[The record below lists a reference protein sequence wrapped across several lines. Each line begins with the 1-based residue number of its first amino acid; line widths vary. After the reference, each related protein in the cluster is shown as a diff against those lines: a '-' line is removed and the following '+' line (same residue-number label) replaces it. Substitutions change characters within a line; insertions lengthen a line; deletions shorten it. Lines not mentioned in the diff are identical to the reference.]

1 MKKLFFFLIIFNFD
15 FVYAALIRKS
25 KIICFLLILGC
36 SQLSTFNFLYAQ
48 KGKAVDFTRAGLP
61 TELQAYL
68 DQATSEKE
76 VKSKNAALISSFSS
90 NYSALEGQM
99 QDRVTTIFNTL
110 QKLRV
115 RPHPDVS
122 GFVNTFNKMCQ
133 QSGGNF
139 TPWIESIEY
148 IQSRNKK
155 VKDFT
160 DFVEFTDG
168 LLADRTLYGSRS
180 CTWQLQG
187 GCAFS
192 IRYEQGEIKVV
203 VDKPVELYYSSDRD
217 NGTIY
222 GTTGTY
228 YYFDNRWE
236 GNGGRLNWD
245 RTGIPTTA
253 CWAILSKYE
262 AVTKFPKFVADSVQF
277 TNTNY
282 FSQPI
287 YGRVE
292 EALSSKMEPEKYTF
306 PKFRSYQKDFKMKDI
321 LPGVDYS
328 GSFMMNGSKFITSD
342 TKNPA
347 TLIFYRQGQTFVT
360 VQSVK
365 FTITATKIV
374 SENAAVK
381 LYVDGDS
388 ITNNGITVRYL
399 AQEKQ
404 LNLINDS
411 KRNYYSPYSDTYHNM
426 DLYCEQIVW
435 KMAEDK
441 LELSMLG
448 ASGDQSFSTF
458 ESSSYYSERKFREI
472 GGIDQINPVIRVYR
486 YMQSRDMVYEFFMDE
501 FAQAIK
507 MDIMQAKSMI
517 HNLARSGLVS
527 YNEAQGKI
535 YVNDKLVDYA
545 KASAKSQDYDYDALV
560 LESASRRN
568 NAELDLKSNALNV
581 HGVEK
586 FILSDSQQ
594 VVIYPRQGELEV
606 RKNRDI
612 NFNGRIH
619 AGRFIFYATNAT
631 FLYDDFKL
639 DLPQV
644 DSMIFYVTKFNN
656 PQEQHVV
663 YTPLHNL
670 TGFLQIDQSDNHS
683 GLKRVTEKYPIFTS
697 QKDSYVYYDRKDI
710 YNGTY
715 VRDRFYYTI
724 HPFVVKDMVD
734 FVTDSLSFN
743 GVLTS
748 AGIFPDIEEPLK
760 VQPDYSL
767 GFVRK
772 TPRGGYPA
780 YGGKGHFT
788 SRLDLSY
795 RGFRA
800 QGQVDYLTSVTQSK
814 NIVFM
819 PDSMVS
825 VSDTFYVK
833 PEGPFPDI
841 NVSRAT
847 QRWYPYADSML
858 VSQLPNGPQ
867 FKMYKREA
875 SLSGNVVLKPEAA
888 YATGAVTI
896 REGTLESPRF
906 VLRPAEMDSR
916 VTAFTLRS
924 DTYNNI
930 AFYATDMSAHVDYTK
945 RRADFVCN
953 HDMGRTQLPLLLYAA
968 YVDKFSWEMD
978 KKELDLINSKSES
991 SQGLEGLTLRERF
1004 AHKEQ
1009 PGALFV
1015 STDPTKDS
1023 LNFHAVCSTYYYNA
1037 GQLSCRQ
1044 VFTVN
1049 SADAVIAPGGD
1060 TLHVSRGG
1068 IISIMRHSQLLASRQ
1083 NRYHLIYDADLLIEG
1098 AKKYSGKGYID
1109 YVDVDNKKQK
1119 IYLSEIAPDNSGVSI
1134 GKGFISDSAN
1144 FTLNSA
1150 FGFAGNVR
1158 VEADKEFYFFDGGV
1172 RLLHKCNTG
1181 AELGL
1186 LAYSSYLNPRQI
1198 LVTVPEIPTD
1208 WKGNRITASMLFDKR
1223 DMMPYAAFLTAE
1235 RAADNELMG
1244 AHGYVT
1250 YDNDKHEYMIASAE
1264 KIQDPENVVDR
1275 YLTLNTQ
1282 TCEMTAEGPI
1292 DFNVKQNHVKLFN
1305 YGTAILGGKKEGD
1318 LEMQSILGFTFPID
1332 EKVLGAMAQ
1341 IIGDDLRLSPSTPGN
1356 EATRRSMI
1364 YYMGAEQGAEAY
1376 STYVSTGFF
1385 DKMPKEYESTILIEG
1400 IDWTYDPV
1408 LGYRY
1413 DGVASLA
1420 MVGKKQLHLSTRV
1433 KAQLYR
1439 KGNGVFLV
1447 LYIQVASDHWYYFNY
1462 EFNSQQM
1469 LIQSSVGEWV
1479 DMIKALPA
1487 DKRHVSGKS
1496 DQGDYRYR
1504 ITPSRTEVPN
1514 FLLRMGGNAESEDDP
1529 GDWDVDDDDVIE
1541 GDD

>member
-1 MKKLFFFLIIFNFD
+1 MSMKKVLII
-15 FVYAALIRKS
+15 V
-25 KIICFLLILGC
+25 LLAV
-36 SQLSTFNFLYAQ
+36 SNFLFSAAMAQ
-48 KGKAVDFTRAGLP
+48 KGKPVDFTRAGLP
-61 TELQAYL
+61 GELKSYL
-68 DQATSEKE
+68 EQATSDKE
-76 VKSKNAALISSFSS
+76 LKTKSTALMSVFSTQ
-90 NYSALEGQM
+90 YSALDGQM
-99 QDRVTTIFNTL
+99 QDRVVTIFNTL

-115 RPHPDVS
+115 RPHPDVTE
-122 GFVNTFNKMCQ
+122 FVETFNTMCTS
-133 QSGGNF
+133 SGSNF
-139 TPWIESIEY
+139 EPWVECIEF

-160 DFVEFTDG
+160 DFVSFSKG
-168 LLADRTLYGSRS
+168 LLIERTLYASRS
-180 CTWQLQG
+180 CTWQLQS
-187 GCAFS
+187 GCAFRILYS
-192 IRYEQGEIKVV
+192 EGDIKVV
-203 VDKPVELYYSSDRD
+203 IDNPVELYYSSDKD

-222 GTTGTY
+222 GTKGVY
-228 YYFDNRWE
+228 HYFDNQWVGE
-236 GNGGRLNWD
+236 GGRLNWD

-253 CWAILSKYE
+253 CWASLGKYE
-262 AVTKFPKFVADSVQF
+262 AITKFPKFVADSVQF

-282 FSQPI
+282 FSKPI

-292 EALSSKMEPEKYTF
+292 EALSSKMEPDKYTF

-342 TKNPA
+342 PKNPS
-347 TLIFYRQGQTFVT
+347 TLIFYRQEKPFVT

-365 FTITATKIV
+365 FTITATRIV
-374 SENAAVK
+374 SENSAVK
-381 LYVDGDS
+381 LYVDNDS

-411 KRNYYSPYSDTYHNM
+411 KRNYYSPYTDTYHNM
-426 DLYCEQIVW
+426 DLYCESIVW

-441 LELSMLG
+441 LEFAMLG

-458 ESSSYYSERKFREI
+458 ESSSYYSESKFREI
-472 GGIDQINPVIRVYR
+472 GGIDEINPVIRVYR
-486 YMQSRDMVYEFFMDE
+486 YMQSRDMVYEFYMDD
-501 FAQAIK
+501 FAKGIRMDAI
-507 MDIMQAKSMI
+507 QAKLMI

-527 YNEAQGKI
+527 YNESQGKI
-535 YVNDKLVDYA
+535 YVNDKLIDYA
-545 KASAKSQDYDYDALV
+545 KASAKSQDYDYDAIV
-560 LESASRRN
+560 LQSASRRN
-568 NAELDLKSNALNV
+568 NAELDLSNNALNV

-594 VVIYPRQGELEV
+594 VVIYPRQGELV
-606 RKNRDI
+606 VGKNRDI

-631 FLYDDFKL
+631 FMYDDFKL

-656 PQEQHVV
+656 PQELHVV

-670 TGFLQIDQSDNHS
+670 TGFLQIDQSNNHS
-683 GLKRVTEKYPIFTS
+683 GLKRVEEKYPIFTS

-748 AGIFPDIEEPLK
+748 AGIFPDIEEPLM

-780 YGGKGHFT
+780 YGGKGNFT
-788 SRLDLSY
+788 NRIDLSY
-795 RGFRA
+795 RGLRA

-833 PEGPFPDI
+833 EEGVFPDI
-841 NVSRAT
+841 RVSRAR

-858 VSQLPNGPQ
+858 VQQLTNGPQ
-867 FKMYKREA
+867 FKMYHNDA
-875 SLSGNVVLKPEAA
+875 LLSGDVVLKPSAA
-888 YATGAVTI
+888 YASGTI
-896 REGTLESPRF
+896 TIGQGMLESPLF
-906 VLRPAEMDSR
+906 VLAPKEMDSR
-916 VTAFTLRS
+916 VTAFTLHS
-924 DTYNNI
+924 EVYKNI
-930 AFYATDMSAHVDYTK
+930 AFYATDMKSHVDYTK
-945 RRADFVCN
+945 RSAEFVAN
-953 HDMGRTQLPLLLYAA
+953 HELERTQLPLLQFAA

-978 KKELDLINSKSES
+978 KKQLDLINSKSES

-1023 LNFHAVCSTYYYNA
+1023 LNFHAVRSSYLYDE

-1049 SADAVIAPGGD
+1049 VADAVVAPGGD
-1060 TLHVSRGG
+1060 TLHISRGG
-1068 IISIMRHSQLLASRQ
+1068 VISLLKHSQILASRE
-1083 NRYHLIYDADLLIEG
+1083 NRHHLIYDADVLLDG
-1098 AKKYSGKGYID
+1098 AKKYSGKGYIN

-1119 IYLSEIAPDNSGVSI
+1119 IYLTEIAPDNRGVSV

-1198 LVTVPEIPTD
+1198 LVSVPEIPTD
-1208 WKGNRITASMLFDKR
+1208 WKGNRITASMLFDKK
-1223 DMMPYAAFLTAE
+1223 DLTPYAAFLTAE

-1244 AHGYVT
+1244 AHGFVT

-1264 KIQDPENVVDR
+1264 KIANPENVVDR

-1292 DFNVKQNHVKLFN
+1292 NFNVKQNHVTLFN
-1305 YGTAILGGKKEGD
+1305 YGTATLGGKKEGD

-1341 IIGDDLRLSPSTPGN
+1341 IISDDLRLSPSTPGN
-1356 EATRRSMI
+1356 EATRRSML

-1376 STYVSTGFF
+1376 ATYVSTGFF

-1400 IDWTYDPV
+1400 IDWTYDQA

-1433 KAQLYR
+1433 KAQLYHR
-1439 KGNGVFLV
+1439 GNGVFLV

-1479 DMIKALPA
+1479 DMIKAMPA
-1487 DKRHVSGKS
+1487 DKRRVSGKG
-1496 DQGDYRYR
+1496 DMGDYRYR

-1514 FLLRMGGNAESEDDP
+1514 FLLRMGGNAETEDDP
-1529 GDWDVDDDDVIE
+1529 GDWDVDDEDVIE
-1541 GDD
+1541 GDE

>member
-1 MKKLFFFLIIFNFD
+1 MKYRSLIILTVAVMLFGN
-15 FVYAALIRKS
+15 VR
-25 KIICFLLILGC
+25 
-36 SQLSTFNFLYAQ
+36 AQ
-48 KGKAVDFTRAGLP
+48 KGRITEFTTEGLP
-61 TELQAYL
+61 MEMLEYL
-68 DQATSEKE
+68 NQATSDKEK
-76 VKSKNAALISSFSS
+76 KSENSKLINVFDATYKMMSSEEQSRLTAIS
-90 NYSALEGQM
+90 NVVL
-99 QDRVTTIFNTL
+99 
-110 QKLRV
+110 KLKV
-115 RPHPDVS
+115 RQLPDVS
-122 GFVNTFNKMCQ
+122 NFISTVNKMK
-133 QSGGNF
+133 SAGESENF
-139 TPWIESIEY
+139 DQWLSCIEF
-148 IQSRNKK
+148 IQGRNKK

-168 LLADRTLYGSRS
+168 LVSSRTLHASRS
-180 CTWQLQG
+180 CTWQMQS
-187 GCAFS
+187 GCKYRMK
-192 IRYEQGEIKVV
+192 IENGEIKIV
-203 VDKPVELYYSSDRD
+203 VDSPIELYYSSDKD

-222 GTTGTY
+222 GTKGEY
-228 YYFDNRWE
+228 YYFDNTWK

-253 CWAILSKYE
+253 CWANLSKYE

-292 EALSSKMEPEKYTF
+292 EALSAKMEPEKYTF
-306 PKFRSYQKDFKMKDI
+306 PKFRSYQKDFMMKDV
-321 LPGVDYS
+321 LPGVDYR

-347 TLIFYRQGQTFVT
+347 TLIFYRQGQPFIT
-360 VQSVK
+360 VNSVK
-365 FTITATKIV
+365 FTITSNRIV

-381 LYVDGDS
+381 IYIDGDS
-388 ITNNGITVRYL
+388 ISNNGITVRYL
-399 AQEKQ
+399 AGEKQ
-404 LNLINDS
+404 VNLINDS
-411 KRNYYSPYSDTYHNM
+411 KRNYYSPYSNSYHNLDM
-426 DLYCEQIVW
+426 YCESITW

-441 LELSMLG
+441 LDFAMLG

-458 ESSSYYSERKFREI
+458 ESNSYYSEQKFREI
-472 GGIDQINPVIRVYR
+472 QGIDQVSPVIRVYR
-486 YMQSRDMVYEFFMDE
+486 YMQMRDMTYDFFMDE
-501 FAQAIK
+501 FAKAIK

-517 HNLARSGLVS
+517 HTLAKSGLVS
-527 YNEAQGKI
+527 YNEAQGKV

-545 KASAKSQDYDYDALV
+545 KASAKSKDYDYDALI
-560 LESASRRN
+560 LQSSSKNN
-568 NAELDLKSNALNV
+568 NAELDLSTNSLNV

-586 FILSDSQQ
+586 FVLSDSQQ
-594 VVIYPRQGELEV
+594 VAIYPNQGELTV

-612 NFNGRIH
+612 DFNGRIN
-619 AGRFIFYATNAT
+619 AGRFIFYATGAT
-631 FLYDDFKL
+631 FKYDAFKV

-656 PQEQHVV
+656 PQEEHIV

-683 GLKRVTEKYPIFTS
+683 GLKKVTEQYPIFTS

-710 YNGTY
+710 HNGAY
-715 VRDRFYYTI
+715 VRDKFYYTI
-724 HPFVVKDMVD
+724 RPFVVKNMVK

-772 TPRGGYPA
+772 SPRTGYPA
-780 YGGKGHFT
+780 YGGKGKFT
-788 SRLDLSY
+788 NRIDLSY
-795 RGFRA
+795 RGLRA
-800 QGQVDYLTSVTQSK
+800 QGQVEYLTSVIESK
-814 NIVFM
+814 TIYFM

-833 PEGPFPDI
+833 EQGSFPDI
-841 NVSRAT
+841 RNSRAM
-847 QRWYPYADSML
+847 QRWYPYADSMR
-858 VSQLPNGPQ
+858 VSQLQNGPQ
-867 FKMYKREA
+867 FKMYHNDA
-875 SLSGNVVLKPEAA
+875 LLAGHTVLKPEGA
-888 YATGAVTI
+888 YASGAITI
-896 REGTLESPRF
+896 KEGTLESLRF
-906 VLRPAEMDSR
+906 ALQPKDMYSN

-924 DTYNNI
+924 DVYNNI
-930 AFYATDMSAHVDYTK
+930 AFYATDMKSHVDYTK
-945 RRADFVCN
+945 RRADFVAN
-953 HDMGRTQLPLLLYAA
+953 AELGRTQLPLLQYAA

-978 KKELDLINSKSES
+978 RKELDLINSKSES

-1015 STDPTKDS
+1015 STNPTKDS
-1023 LNFHAVCSTYYYNA
+1023 LNFHAVRSTYLYNA
-1037 GQLSCRQ
+1037 GQLTCRQ

-1060 TLHVSRGG
+1060 TLHIRQGG
-1068 IISIMRHSQLLASRQ
+1068 TIDLMKHSQILASRE
-1083 NRYHLIYDADLLIEG
+1083 NRYHLIYDADVVLDG
-1098 AKKYSGKGYID
+1098 ARKYSGKGYID
-1109 YVDVDNKKQK
+1109 YVDVDNKKQR
-1119 IYLSEIAPDNSGVSI
+1119 IYLSSIAPDNRGVSV
-1134 GKGFISDSAN
+1134 GNGFIPDSAD

-1158 VEADKEFYFFDGGV
+1158 VEADKEHYYFDGGV
-1172 RLLHKCNTG
+1172 RLLHKCPTN

-1186 LAYSSYLNPRQI
+1186 LAYSSYLDPKQI
-1198 LVTVPEIPTD
+1198 LVSVPEIPTD
-1208 WKGNRITASMLFDKR
+1208 WKGNRITASMLFNKL
-1223 DMMPYAAFLTAE
+1223 DMKPYAAFLTQE

-1244 AHGYVT
+1244 AYGYVT
-1250 YDNDKHEYMIASAE
+1250 YDNDNHQYMIASAE
-1264 KIQDPENVVDR
+1264 KIQDPENVVDK
-1275 YLTLNTQ
+1275 YLTLNTE

-1292 DFNVKQNHVKLFN
+1292 NFNVKQNYVNVFN
-1305 YGTAILGGKKEGD
+1305 YGTATLGGAKDGD
-1318 LEMQSILGFTFPID
+1318 LEMQSIFGFTFPID
-1332 EKVLGAMAQ
+1332 EKVLGTMAQ
-1341 IIGDDLRLSPSTPGN
+1341 LIGDDLRLSPSQPGN
-1356 EATRRSMI
+1356 EATRRAMI

-1376 STYVSTGFF
+1376 SNYVSTGFY
-1385 DKMPKEYESTILIEG
+1385 DKMPKEFESTILIEG
-1400 IDWTYDPV
+1400 LDWQYDPV

-1413 DGVASLA
+1413 DGVASLS
-1420 MVGKKQLHLSTRV
+1420 MIGKKQLHLATRV
-1433 KAQLYR
+1433 KAQLHR
-1439 KGNGVFLV
+1439 KGNGVYLV

-1504 ITPSRTEVPN
+1504 ISPSRSEVPN
-1514 FLLRMGGNAESEDDP
+1514 FLLRMGGNAAAEDDP
-1529 GDWDVDDDDVIE
+1529 GDYDVDEEDVIE

>member
-1 MKKLFFFLIIFNFD
+1 MLFGN
-15 FVYAALIRKS
+15 VR
-25 KIICFLLILGC
+25 
-36 SQLSTFNFLYAQ
+36 AQ
-48 KGKAVDFTRAGLP
+48 KGRITEFTTEGLP
-61 TELQAYL
+61 MEMLEYL
-68 DQATSEKE
+68 NQATSDKEKKAE
-76 VKSKNAALISSFSS
+76 NSKLINVFDATYKMMSSEEQSRLTAIS
-90 NYSALEGQM
+90 NVVL
-99 QDRVTTIFNTL
+99 
-110 QKLRV
+110 KLKV
-115 RPHPDVS
+115 RQLPDVS
-122 GFVNTFNKMCQ
+122 NFISTVNKMK
-133 QSGGNF
+133 SAGESENF
-139 TPWIESIEY
+139 DQWLSCIEF
-148 IQSRNKK
+148 IQGRNKK

-168 LLADRTLYGSRS
+168 LVSSRTLHASRS
-180 CTWQLQG
+180 CTWQMQS
-187 GCAFS
+187 GCKYRMK
-192 IRYEQGEIKVV
+192 IENGEIKIV
-203 VDKPVELYYSSDRD
+203 VDSPIELYYSSDKD

-222 GTTGTY
+222 GTKGEY
-228 YYFDNRWE
+228 YYFDNTWK

-253 CWAILSKYE
+253 CWANLSKYE

-292 EALSSKMEPEKYTF
+292 EALSAKMEPEKYTF
-306 PKFRSYQKDFKMKDI
+306 PKFRSYQKDFMMKDV
-321 LPGVDYS
+321 LPGVDYR

-347 TLIFYRQGQTFVT
+347 TLIFYRQGQPFIT
-360 VQSVK
+360 VNSVK
-365 FTITATKIV
+365 FTITSNRIV

-381 LYVDGDS
+381 IYIDGDS
-388 ITNNGITVRYL
+388 ISNNGITVRYL
-399 AQEKQ
+399 AGEKQ
-404 LNLINDS
+404 VNLINDS
-411 KRNYYSPYSDTYHNM
+411 KRNYYSPYSNSYHNLDM
-426 DLYCEQIVW
+426 YCESITW

-441 LELSMLG
+441 LDFAMLG

-458 ESSSYYSERKFREI
+458 ESNSYYSEQKFREI
-472 GGIDQINPVIRVYR
+472 QGIDQVSPVIRVYR
-486 YMQSRDMVYEFFMDE
+486 YMQMRDMTYDFFMDE
-501 FAQAIK
+501 FAKAIK

-517 HNLARSGLVS
+517 HTLAKSGLVS
-527 YNEAQGKI
+527 YNEAQGKV

-545 KASAKSQDYDYDALV
+545 KASAKSKDYDYDALI
-560 LESASRRN
+560 LQSSSKNN
-568 NAELDLKSNALNV
+568 NAELDLSTNSLNV

-586 FILSDSQQ
+586 FVLSDSQQ
-594 VVIYPRQGELEV
+594 VAIYPNQGELTV

-612 NFNGRIH
+612 DFNGRIN
-619 AGRFIFYATNAT
+619 AGRFIFYATGAT
-631 FLYDDFKL
+631 FKYDAFKV

-656 PQEQHVV
+656 PQEEHIV

-683 GLKRVTEKYPIFTS
+683 GLKKVNEQYPIFTS

-710 YNGTY
+710 HNGAY
-715 VRDRFYYTI
+715 VRDKFYYTI
-724 HPFVVKDMVD
+724 RPFVVKNMVK

-772 TPRGGYPA
+772 SPRTGYPA
-780 YGGKGHFT
+780 YGGKGKFT
-788 SRLDLSY
+788 NRIDLSY
-795 RGFRA
+795 RGLRA
-800 QGQVDYLTSVTQSK
+800 QGQVEYLTSVIESK
-814 NIVFM
+814 TIYFM

-833 PEGPFPDI
+833 EQGSFPDI
-841 NVSRAT
+841 RNSRAM
-847 QRWYPYADSML
+847 QRWYPYADSMR
-858 VSQLPNGPQ
+858 VSQLQNGPQ
-867 FKMYKREA
+867 FKMYHNDA
-875 SLSGNVVLKPEAA
+875 LLAGHTVLKPEGA
-888 YATGAVTI
+888 YASGAITI
-896 REGTLESPRF
+896 KEGTLESLRF
-906 VLRPAEMDSR
+906 ALQPKDMYSN

-924 DTYNNI
+924 DVYNNI
-930 AFYATDMSAHVDYTK
+930 AFYATDMKSHVDYTK
-945 RRADFVCN
+945 RRADFVAN
-953 HDMGRTQLPLLLYAA
+953 AELGRTQLPLLQYAA

-978 KKELDLINSKSES
+978 RKELDLINSKSES

-1015 STDPTKDS
+1015 STNPTKDS
-1023 LNFHAVCSTYYYNA
+1023 LNFHAVRSTYLYNA
-1037 GQLSCRQ
+1037 GQLTCRQ

-1060 TLHVSRGG
+1060 TLHIRQGG
-1068 IISIMRHSQLLASRQ
+1068 TIDLMKHSQILASRE
-1083 NRYHLIYDADLLIEG
+1083 NRYHLIYDADVLLDG
-1098 AKKYSGKGYID
+1098 ARKYSGKGYID
-1109 YVDVDNKKQK
+1109 YVDVDNKKQR
-1119 IYLSEIAPDNSGVSI
+1119 IYLSSIAPDNRGVSV
-1134 GKGFISDSAN
+1134 GNGFIPDSAD

-1158 VEADKEFYFFDGGV
+1158 VEADKEHYYFDGGV
-1172 RLLHKCNTG
+1172 RLLHKCPTN

-1186 LAYSSYLNPRQI
+1186 LAYSSYLDPKQI
-1198 LVTVPEIPTD
+1198 LVSVPEIPTD
-1208 WKGNRITASMLFDKR
+1208 WKGNRITASLLFNKL
-1223 DMMPYAAFLTAE
+1223 DMKPYAAFLTQE

-1244 AHGYVT
+1244 AYGYVT
-1250 YDNDKHEYMIASAE
+1250 YDNDNHQYMIASAE
-1264 KIQDPENVVDR
+1264 KIQDPENVVDK
-1275 YLTLNTQ
+1275 YLTLNTE

-1292 DFNVKQNHVKLFN
+1292 NFNVKQNYVNVFN
-1305 YGTAILGGKKEGD
+1305 YGTATLGGAKEGD
-1318 LEMQSILGFTFPID
+1318 LEMQSIFGFTFPID
-1332 EKVLGAMAQ
+1332 EKVLGTMAQ
-1341 IIGDDLRLSPSTPGN
+1341 LIGDDLRLSPSQPGN
-1356 EATRRSMI
+1356 EATRRAMI
-1364 YYMGAEQGAEAY
+1364 YYMGTEQGAEAY
-1376 STYVSTGFF
+1376 SNYVSTGFY
-1385 DKMPKEYESTILIEG
+1385 DKMPKEFESTILIEG
-1400 IDWTYDPV
+1400 LDWQYDPV

-1413 DGVASLA
+1413 DGVASLS
-1420 MVGKKQLHLSTRV
+1420 MIGKKQLHLATRV
-1433 KAQLYR
+1433 KAQLHR
-1439 KGNGVFLV
+1439 KGNGVYLV

-1504 ITPSRTEVPN
+1504 ISPSRSEVPN
-1514 FLLRMGGNAESEDDP
+1514 FLLRMGGNAAAEDDP
-1529 GDWDVDDDDVIE
+1529 GDYDVDEEDVIE

>member
-1 MKKLFFFLIIFNFD
+1 MRIKRLIVLIF
-15 FVYAALIRKS
+15 AL
-25 KIICFLLILGC
+25 CVVPMAM
-36 SQLSTFNFLYAQ
+36 AQ
-48 KGKAVDFTRAGLP
+48 KNRITEFTPSGLP
-61 TELQAYL
+61 QEMLEYL
-68 DQATSEKE
+68 NQATSDKDRKAE
-76 VKSKNAALISSFSS
+76 NARLMRDFGVRYGALDGSTQ
-90 NYSALEGQM
+90 G
-99 QDRVTTIFNTL
+99 RVTAICNTVLKLKVRQHPDVTNFISLFNTL
-110 QKLRV
+110 AA
-115 RPHPDVS
+115 
-122 GFVNTFNKMCQ
+122 T
-133 QSGGNF
+133 GNSSNF
-139 TPWIESIEY
+139 DQWLGCIEY

-155 VKDFT
+155 IKDFT
-160 DFVEFTDG
+160 DFVEFSAG
-168 LLADRTLYGSRS
+168 LATSRTLYASRS
-180 CTWQLQG
+180 CTWQLQKD
-187 GCAFS
+187 CAYRLAF
-192 IRYEQGEIKVV
+192 EDNEIKVF
-203 VDKPVELYYSSDRD
+203 VDKPVELYYSSDKD

-222 GTTGTY
+222 GTKGVFH
-228 YYFDNRWE
+228 YFDNKWV

-245 RTGIPTTA
+245 RTGIAPTV
-253 CWAILSKYE
+253 CWASLSKYE
-262 AVTKFPKFVADSVQF
+262 AVVKFPKFVADSVQF

-282 FSQPI
+282 FSKPI

-292 EALSSKMEPEKYTF
+292 EALSAKLEPEKYSF

-347 TLIFYRQGQTFVT
+347 TLVFYRSGKPFIT
-360 VQSVK
+360 VNSVK
-365 FTITATKIV
+365 FTITASRVV

-381 LYVDGDS
+381 IYIDGDS
-388 ITNNGITVRYL
+388 ICNNGITVRYL

-404 LNLINDS
+404 VSLINDS
-411 KRNYYSPYSDTYHNM
+411 KRNYYSPYSNSYHNLDM
-426 DLYCEQIVW
+426 YCESIVW
-435 KMAEDK
+435 KMDEDK
-441 LELSMLG
+441 LDFAMLG
-448 ASGDQSFSTF
+448 ASGDQSYSTF
-458 ESSSYYSERKFREI
+458 ESNSYYSERKFREI
-472 GGIDQINPVIRVYR
+472 QGIDQVSPVIRVYR
-486 YMQSRDMVYEFFMDE
+486 YMQMRDMTYDFYMDE

-517 HNLARSGLVS
+517 HTLAKSGLVS

-545 KASAKSQDYDYDALV
+545 KASAKSKDYDYDALI
-560 LESASRRN
+560 LESSAKNN
-568 NAELDLKSNALNV
+568 NAELNLSNNALSV

-586 FILSDSQQ
+586 FVLSDSQQ
-594 VVIYPRQGELEV
+594 VVIYPNQGELEV

-612 NFNGRIH
+612 NFNGRIN

-644 DSMIFYVTKFNN
+644 DSMIFYVTQFNN
-656 PQEQHVV
+656 PQEEHIV

-670 TGFLQIDQSDNHS
+670 TGHLQIDQADNHS
-683 GLKRVTEKYPIFTS
+683 GLKKVTEQYPIFTS
-697 QKDSYVYYDRKDI
+697 LKDSYVYYDRKDI
-710 YNGTY
+710 HNGAY
-715 VRDRFYYTI
+715 VRDKFYYTI
-724 HPFVVKDMVD
+724 HPFVVKNMVN

-748 AGIFPDIEEPLK
+748 AGIFPDIVEPLK

-772 TPRGGYPA
+772 TPRGGYDA

-788 SRLDLSY
+788 NKLDLSY

-800 QGQVDYLTSVTQSK
+800 EGQVDYLTSVMKSK
-814 NIVFM
+814 TIYFM
-819 PDSMVS
+819 PDSMIA

-833 PEGPFPDI
+833 EQGVFPDI
-841 NVSRAT
+841 RINRAM
-847 QRWYPYADSML
+847 QRWYPYADSMR
-858 VSQLPNGPQ
+858 VSQLLNGPQ
-867 FKMYKREA
+867 FKMYHNDA
-875 SLSGNVVLKPEAA
+875 LLAGHTVLKPEGA
-888 YATGAVTI
+888 YASGAVTI
-896 REGTLESPRF
+896 KEGTLESLRF
-906 VLRPAEMDSR
+906 SLQPKDMYSN

-924 DTYNNI
+924 EVYNNI
-930 AFYATDMSAHVDYTK
+930 AFYATDMKSHTDYTK
-945 RRADFVCN
+945 RRADFVAN
-953 HDMGRTQLPLLLYAA
+953 ADLGRTQLPLLQYAA
-968 YVDKFSWEMD
+968 YVDKVSWEMD

-1004 AHKEQ
+1004 RHTEQ

-1023 LNFHAVCSTYYYNA
+1023 LNFHAVRSTYLYNA
-1037 GQLSCRQ
+1037 GQLTCRQ

-1060 TLHVSRGG
+1060 TLHVRQGG
-1068 IISIMRHSQLLASRQ
+1068 AIDLMKRSQILANRD
-1083 NRYHLIYDADLLIEG
+1083 NRYHLIYDADVILDG
-1098 AKKYSGKGYID
+1098 AKKYSAKGYID

-1119 IYLSEIAPDNSGVSI
+1119 IYLSSIAPDNRGVSV
-1134 GKGFISDSAN
+1134 GNGFVPDSAN

-1158 VEADKEFYFFDGGV
+1158 VEADKEHYYFDGGV
-1172 RLLHKCNTG
+1172 RLLHKCTTS
-1181 AELGL
+1181 AQLGL
-1186 LAYSSYLNPRQI
+1186 LAYSSYLDPKQI
-1198 LVTVPEIPTD
+1198 LVSVPEIPTD
-1208 WKGNRITASMLFDKR
+1208 WKGNRITASILFNKAN
-1223 DMMPYAAFLTAE
+1223 MMPYPAFLTAE

-1244 AHGYVT
+1244 AYGYVT
-1250 YDNDKHEYMIASAE
+1250 YNNDTKEYMIASAE
-1264 KIQDPENVVDR
+1264 KIQDPDNVVSP

-1282 TCEMTAEGPI
+1282 TCEMKGEGPI
-1292 DFNVKQNHVKLFN
+1292 NFNVKQNLVSLFS
-1305 YGTAILGGKKEGD
+1305 YGTATLGGSKEGD
-1318 LEMQSILGFTFPID
+1318 IEMSSILGFTFPID

-1341 IIGDDLRLSPSTPGN
+1341 TIADDLRLSPSQPAN
-1356 EATRRSMI
+1356 EATRRAMM
-1364 YYMGAEQGAEAY
+1364 YYMGAEAGAEAY
-1376 STYVSTGFF
+1376 ANYVSTGFY
-1385 DKMPKEYESTILIEG
+1385 DKMPKEFDNTLLIEG
-1400 IDWTYDPV
+1400 IEWTYDPA

-1433 KAQLYR
+1433 KAQMYH
-1439 KGNGVFLV
+1439 KGNGNYLV

-1504 ITPSRTEVPN
+1504 ISPSRSEVPN
-1514 FLLRMGGNAESEDDP
+1514 FLLRMGGNAEAEDDP
-1529 GDWDVDDDDVIE
+1529 GDWDVDEEDVIE

>member
-1 MKKLFFFLIIFNFD
+1 MLFGN
-15 FVYAALIRKS
+15 VR
-25 KIICFLLILGC
+25 
-36 SQLSTFNFLYAQ
+36 AQ
-48 KGKAVDFTRAGLP
+48 KGRITEFTTEGLP
-61 TELQAYL
+61 MEMLEYL
-68 DQATSEKE
+68 NQATSDKEK
-76 VKSKNAALISSFSS
+76 KSEISKLINVFTSTYKMMSSEEQSRLTAIS
-90 NYSALEGQM
+90 NVVL
-99 QDRVTTIFNTL
+99 
-110 QKLRV
+110 KLKV
-115 RPHPDVS
+115 RQLPDVS
-122 GFVNTFNKMCQ
+122 NFISTVNKMR
-133 QSGGNF
+133 SAGESENF
-139 TPWIESIEY
+139 DQWLSCIEF
-148 IQSRNKK
+148 IQGRNKK

-168 LLADRTLYGSRS
+168 LVSSRTLHASRS
-180 CTWQLQG
+180 CTWQMQS
-187 GCAFS
+187 GCKYRMK
-192 IRYEQGEIKVV
+192 IENGEIKIV
-203 VDKPVELYYSSDRD
+203 VDSPIELYYSSDKD

-222 GTTGTY
+222 GTKGEY
-228 YYFDNRWE
+228 YYFDNTWK

-253 CWAILSKYE
+253 CWANLSKYE

-292 EALSSKMEPEKYTF
+292 EALSAKMEPEKYTF
-306 PKFRSYQKDFKMKDI
+306 PKFRSYQKDFMMKDV
-321 LPGVDYS
+321 LPGVDYR

-347 TLIFYRQGQTFVT
+347 TLIFYRQGQPFIT
-360 VQSVK
+360 VNSVK
-365 FTITATKIV
+365 FTITSNRIV

-381 LYVDGDS
+381 IYIDGDS
-388 ITNNGITVRYL
+388 ISNNGITVRYL
-399 AQEKQ
+399 AGEKQ
-404 LNLINDS
+404 VNLINDS
-411 KRNYYSPYSDTYHNM
+411 KRNYYSPYSNSYHNLDM
-426 DLYCEQIVW
+426 YCESITW

-441 LELSMLG
+441 LDFAMLG

-458 ESSSYYSERKFREI
+458 ESNSYYSEQKFREI
-472 GGIDQINPVIRVYR
+472 QGIDQVSPVIRVYR
-486 YMQSRDMVYEFFMDE
+486 YMQMRDMTYDFFMDE
-501 FAQAIK
+501 FAKAIK

-517 HNLARSGLVS
+517 HTLAKSGLVS
-527 YNEAQGKI
+527 YNEAQGKV

-545 KASAKSQDYDYDALV
+545 KASAKSKDYDYDALI
-560 LESASRRN
+560 LQSSSKNN
-568 NAELDLKSNALNV
+568 NAELDLSTNSLNV

-586 FILSDSQQ
+586 FVLSDSQQ
-594 VVIYPRQGELEV
+594 VAIYPNQGELTV

-612 NFNGRIH
+612 DFNGRIN
-619 AGRFIFYATNAT
+619 AGRFIFYATGAT
-631 FLYDDFKL
+631 FKYDAFKV

-656 PQEQHVV
+656 PQEEHIV

-683 GLKRVTEKYPIFTS
+683 GLKKVTEQYPIFTS

-710 YNGTY
+710 HNGAY
-715 VRDRFYYTI
+715 VRDKFYYTI
-724 HPFVVKDMVD
+724 RPFVVKNMVK

-772 TPRGGYPA
+772 SPRTGYPA
-780 YGGKGHFT
+780 YGGKGKFT
-788 SRLDLSY
+788 NRIDLSY
-795 RGFRA
+795 RGLRA
-800 QGQVDYLTSVTQSK
+800 QGQVEYLTSVIESK
-814 NIVFM
+814 TIYFM

-833 PEGPFPDI
+833 EQGSFPDI
-841 NVSRAT
+841 RNSRAM
-847 QRWYPYADSML
+847 QRWYPYADSMR
-858 VSQLPNGPQ
+858 VSQLQNGPQ
-867 FKMYKREA
+867 FKMYHNDA
-875 SLSGNVVLKPEAA
+875 LLAGHTVLKPEGA
-888 YATGAVTI
+888 YASGAITI
-896 REGTLESPRF
+896 KEGTLESLRF
-906 VLRPAEMDSR
+906 ALQPKDMYSN

-924 DTYNNI
+924 DVYNNI
-930 AFYATDMSAHVDYTK
+930 AFYATDMKSHVDYTK
-945 RRADFVCN
+945 RRADFVAN
-953 HDMGRTQLPLLLYAA
+953 AELGRTQLPLLQYAA

-978 KKELDLINSKSES
+978 RKELDLINSKSES

-1015 STDPTKDS
+1015 STNPTKDS
-1023 LNFHAVCSTYYYNA
+1023 LNFHAVRSTYLYNA
-1037 GQLSCRQ
+1037 GQLTCRQ

-1060 TLHVSRGG
+1060 TLHIRQGG
-1068 IISIMRHSQLLASRQ
+1068 TIDLMKHSQILASRE
-1083 NRYHLIYDADLLIEG
+1083 NRYHLIYDADVLLDG
-1098 AKKYSGKGYID
+1098 ARKYSGKGYID
-1109 YVDVDNKKQK
+1109 YVDVDNKKQR
-1119 IYLSEIAPDNSGVSI
+1119 IYLSSIAPDNRGVSV
-1134 GKGFISDSAN
+1134 GNGFIPDSAD

-1158 VEADKEFYFFDGGV
+1158 VEADKEHYYFDGGV
-1172 RLLHKCNTG
+1172 RLLHKCPTN

-1186 LAYSSYLNPRQI
+1186 LAYSSYLDPKQI
-1198 LVTVPEIPTD
+1198 LVSVPEIPTD
-1208 WKGNRITASMLFDKR
+1208 WKGNRITASVLFNKL
-1223 DMMPYAAFLTAE
+1223 DMKPYAAFLTQE

-1244 AHGYVT
+1244 AYGYVT
-1250 YDNDKHEYMIASAE
+1250 YDNDNHQYMIASAE
-1264 KIQDPENVVDR
+1264 KIQDPENVVDK
-1275 YLTLNTQ
+1275 YLTLNTE

-1292 DFNVKQNHVKLFN
+1292 NFNVKQNYVNVFN
-1305 YGTAILGGKKEGD
+1305 YGTATLGGAKEGD
-1318 LEMQSILGFTFPID
+1318 LEMQSIFGFTFPID
-1332 EKVLGAMAQ
+1332 EKVLGTMAQ
-1341 IIGDDLRLSPSTPGN
+1341 LIGDDLRLSPSQPGN
-1356 EATRRSMI
+1356 EATRRAMI

-1376 STYVSTGFF
+1376 SNYVSTGFY
-1385 DKMPKEYESTILIEG
+1385 DKMPKEFESTILIEG
-1400 IDWTYDPV
+1400 LDWQYDPV

-1413 DGVASLA
+1413 DGVASLS
-1420 MVGKKQLHLSTRV
+1420 MIGKKQLHLATRV
-1433 KAQLYR
+1433 KAQLHR
-1439 KGNGVFLV
+1439 KGNGVYLV

-1504 ITPSRTEVPN
+1504 ISPSRSEVPN
-1514 FLLRMGGNAESEDDP
+1514 FLLRMGGNAAAEDDP
-1529 GDWDVDDDDVIE
+1529 GDYDVDEEDVIE

>member
-1 MKKLFFFLIIFNFD
+1 MLFGN
-15 FVYAALIRKS
+15 VR
-25 KIICFLLILGC
+25 
-36 SQLSTFNFLYAQ
+36 AQ
-48 KGKAVDFTRAGLP
+48 KGRITEFTTEGLP
-61 TELQAYL
+61 MEMLEYL
-68 DQATSEKE
+68 NQATSDKEK
-76 VKSKNAALISSFSS
+76 KSENSKLINVFDATYKMMSSEEQSRLTAIS
-90 NYSALEGQM
+90 NVVL
-99 QDRVTTIFNTL
+99 
-110 QKLRV
+110 KLKV
-115 RPHPDVS
+115 RQLPDVS
-122 GFVNTFNKMCQ
+122 NFISTVNKMK
-133 QSGGNF
+133 SAGESENF
-139 TPWIESIEY
+139 DQWLSCIEF
-148 IQSRNKK
+148 IQGRNKK

-168 LLADRTLYGSRS
+168 LVSSRTLHASRS
-180 CTWQLQG
+180 CTWQMQS
-187 GCAFS
+187 GCKYRMK
-192 IRYEQGEIKVV
+192 IENGEIKIV
-203 VDKPVELYYSSDRD
+203 VDSPIELYYSSDKD

-222 GTTGTY
+222 GTKGEY
-228 YYFDNRWE
+228 YYFDNTWK

-253 CWAILSKYE
+253 CWANLSKYE

-292 EALSSKMEPEKYTF
+292 EALSAKIEPEKYTF
-306 PKFRSYQKDFKMKDI
+306 PKFRSYQKDFMMKDV
-321 LPGVDYS
+321 LPGVDYR

-347 TLIFYRQGQTFVT
+347 TLIFYRQGQPFIT
-360 VQSVK
+360 VNSVK
-365 FTITATKIV
+365 FTITSNRIV

-381 LYVDGDS
+381 IYIDGDS
-388 ITNNGITVRYL
+388 ISNNGITVRYL
-399 AQEKQ
+399 AGEKQ
-404 LNLINDS
+404 VNLINDS
-411 KRNYYSPYSDTYHNM
+411 KRNYYSPYSNSYHNLDM
-426 DLYCEQIVW
+426 YCESITW

-441 LELSMLG
+441 LDFAMLG

-458 ESSSYYSERKFREI
+458 ESNSYYSEQKFREI
-472 GGIDQINPVIRVYR
+472 QGIDQVSPVIRVYR
-486 YMQSRDMVYEFFMDE
+486 YMQMRDMTYDFFMDE
-501 FAQAIK
+501 FAKAIK

-517 HNLARSGLVS
+517 HTLAKSGLVS
-527 YNEAQGKI
+527 YNEAQGKV

-545 KASAKSQDYDYDALV
+545 KASAKSKDYDYDALI
-560 LESASRRN
+560 LQSSSKNN
-568 NAELDLKSNALNV
+568 NAELDLSTNSLNV

-586 FILSDSQQ
+586 FVLSDSQQ
-594 VVIYPRQGELEV
+594 VAIYPNQGELTV

-612 NFNGRIH
+612 DFNGRIN
-619 AGRFIFYATNAT
+619 AGRFIFYATGAT
-631 FLYDDFKL
+631 FKYDAFKV

-656 PQEQHVV
+656 PQEEHIV

-683 GLKRVTEKYPIFTS
+683 GLKKVTEQYPIFTS

-710 YNGTY
+710 HNGAY
-715 VRDRFYYTI
+715 VRDKFYYTI
-724 HPFVVKDMVD
+724 RPFVVKNMVK

-772 TPRGGYPA
+772 SPRTGYPA
-780 YGGKGHFT
+780 YGGKGKFT
-788 SRLDLSY
+788 NRIDLSY
-795 RGFRA
+795 RGLRA
-800 QGQVDYLTSVTQSK
+800 QGQVEYLTSVIESK
-814 NIVFM
+814 TIYFM

-833 PEGPFPDI
+833 EQGSFPDI
-841 NVSRAT
+841 RNSRAM
-847 QRWYPYADSML
+847 QRWYPYADSMR
-858 VSQLPNGPQ
+858 VSQLQNGPQ
-867 FKMYKREA
+867 FKMYHNDA
-875 SLSGNVVLKPEAA
+875 LLAGHTVLKPEGA
-888 YATGAVTI
+888 YASGAITI
-896 REGTLESPRF
+896 KEGTLESLRF
-906 VLRPAEMDSR
+906 ALQPKDMYSN

-924 DTYNNI
+924 DVYNNI
-930 AFYATDMSAHVDYTK
+930 AFYATDMKSHVDYTK
-945 RRADFVCN
+945 RRADFVAN
-953 HDMGRTQLPLLLYAA
+953 AELGRTQLPLLQYAA

-978 KKELDLINSKSES
+978 RKELDLINSKSES

-1015 STDPTKDS
+1015 STNPTKDS
-1023 LNFHAVCSTYYYNA
+1023 LNFHAVRSTYLYNA
-1037 GQLSCRQ
+1037 GQLTCRQ

-1060 TLHVSRGG
+1060 TLHIRQGG
-1068 IISIMRHSQLLASRQ
+1068 TIDLMKHSQILASRE
-1083 NRYHLIYDADLLIEG
+1083 NRYHLIYDADVLLDG
-1098 AKKYSGKGYID
+1098 ARKYSGKGYID
-1109 YVDVDNKKQK
+1109 YVDVDNKKQW
-1119 IYLSEIAPDNSGVSI
+1119 IYLSSIAPDNRGVSV
-1134 GKGFISDSAN
+1134 GNGFIPDSAD

-1158 VEADKEFYFFDGGV
+1158 VEADKEHYYFDGGV
-1172 RLLHKCNTG
+1172 RLLHKCPTN

-1186 LAYSSYLNPRQI
+1186 LAYSSYLDPKQI
-1198 LVTVPEIPTD
+1198 LVSVPEIPTD
-1208 WKGNRITASMLFDKR
+1208 WKGNRITASVLFNKL
-1223 DMMPYAAFLTAE
+1223 DMKPYAAFLTQE

-1244 AHGYVT
+1244 AYGYVT
-1250 YDNDKHEYMIASAE
+1250 YDNDNHQYMIASAE
-1264 KIQDPENVVDR
+1264 KIQDPENVVDK
-1275 YLTLNTQ
+1275 YLTLNTE

-1292 DFNVKQNHVKLFN
+1292 NFNVKQNYVNVFN
-1305 YGTAILGGKKEGD
+1305 YGTATLGGAKEGD
-1318 LEMQSILGFTFPID
+1318 LEMQSIFGFTFPID
-1332 EKVLGAMAQ
+1332 EKVLGTMAQ
-1341 IIGDDLRLSPSTPGN
+1341 LIGDDLRLSPSQPGN
-1356 EATRRSMI
+1356 EATRRAMI

-1376 STYVSTGFF
+1376 SNYVSTGFY
-1385 DKMPKEYESTILIEG
+1385 DKMPKEFESTILIEG
-1400 IDWTYDPV
+1400 LDWQYDPV

-1413 DGVASLA
+1413 DGVASLS
-1420 MVGKKQLHLSTRV
+1420 MIGKKQLHLATRV
-1433 KAQLYR
+1433 KAQLHR
-1439 KGNGVFLV
+1439 KGNGVYLV

-1504 ITPSRTEVPN
+1504 ISPSRSEVPN
-1514 FLLRMGGNAESEDDP
+1514 FLLRMGGNAAAEDDP
-1529 GDWDVDDDDVIE
+1529 GDYDVDEEDVIE

>member
-1 MKKLFFFLIIFNFD
+1 MLFGN
-15 FVYAALIRKS
+15 VR
-25 KIICFLLILGC
+25 
-36 SQLSTFNFLYAQ
+36 AQ
-48 KGKAVDFTRAGLP
+48 KGRITEFTTEGLP
-61 TELQAYL
+61 MEMLEYL
-68 DQATSEKE
+68 NQATSDKEK
-76 VKSKNAALISSFSS
+76 KSENSKLINVFDATYKMMSSEEQSRLTAIS
-90 NYSALEGQM
+90 NVVL
-99 QDRVTTIFNTL
+99 
-110 QKLRV
+110 KLKV
-115 RPHPDVS
+115 RQLPDVS
-122 GFVNTFNKMCQ
+122 NFISTVNKMK
-133 QSGGNF
+133 SAGESENF
-139 TPWIESIEY
+139 DQWLSCIEF
-148 IQSRNKK
+148 IQGRNKK

-168 LLADRTLYGSRS
+168 LVSSRTLHASRS
-180 CTWQLQG
+180 CTWQMQS
-187 GCAFS
+187 GCKYRMK
-192 IRYEQGEIKVV
+192 IENGEIKIV
-203 VDKPVELYYSSDRD
+203 VDSPIELYYSSDKD

-222 GTTGTY
+222 GTKGEY
-228 YYFDNRWE
+228 YYFDNTWK

-253 CWAILSKYE
+253 CWANLSKYE

-292 EALSSKMEPEKYTF
+292 EALSAKMEPEKYTF
-306 PKFRSYQKDFKMKDI
+306 PKFRSYQKDFMMKDV
-321 LPGVDYS
+321 LPGVDYR

-347 TLIFYRQGQTFVT
+347 TLIFYRQGQPFIT
-360 VQSVK
+360 VNSVK
-365 FTITATKIV
+365 FTITSNRIV

-381 LYVDGDS
+381 IYIDGDS
-388 ITNNGITVRYL
+388 ISNNGITVRYL
-399 AQEKQ
+399 AGEKQ
-404 LNLINDS
+404 VNLINDS
-411 KRNYYSPYSDTYHNM
+411 KRNYYSPYSNSYHNLDM
-426 DLYCEQIVW
+426 YCESITW

-441 LELSMLG
+441 LDFAMLG

-458 ESSSYYSERKFREI
+458 ESNSYYSEQKFREI
-472 GGIDQINPVIRVYR
+472 QGIDQVSPVIRVYR
-486 YMQSRDMVYEFFMDE
+486 YMQMRDMTYDFFMDE
-501 FAQAIK
+501 FAKAIK

-517 HNLARSGLVS
+517 HTLAKSGLVS
-527 YNEAQGKI
+527 YNEAQGKV

-545 KASAKSQDYDYDALV
+545 KASAKSKDYDYDALI
-560 LESASRRN
+560 LQSSSKNN
-568 NAELDLKSNALNV
+568 NAELDLSTNSLNV

-586 FILSDSQQ
+586 FVLSDSQQ
-594 VVIYPRQGELEV
+594 VAIYPNQGELTV

-612 NFNGRIH
+612 DFNGRIN
-619 AGRFIFYATNAT
+619 AGRFIFYATGAT
-631 FLYDDFKL
+631 FKYDAFKV

-656 PQEQHVV
+656 PQEEHIV

-683 GLKRVTEKYPIFTS
+683 GLKKVTEQYPIFTS

-710 YNGTY
+710 HNGAY
-715 VRDRFYYTI
+715 VRDKFYYTI
-724 HPFVVKDMVD
+724 RPFVVKNMVK

-772 TPRGGYPA
+772 SPRTGYPA
-780 YGGKGHFT
+780 YGGKGKFT
-788 SRLDLSY
+788 NRIDLSY
-795 RGFRA
+795 RGLRA
-800 QGQVDYLTSVTQSK
+800 QGQVEYLTSVIESK
-814 NIVFM
+814 TIYFM

-833 PEGPFPDI
+833 EQGSFPDI
-841 NVSRAT
+841 RNSRAM
-847 QRWYPYADSML
+847 QRWYPYADSMR
-858 VSQLPNGPQ
+858 VSQLQNGPQ
-867 FKMYKREA
+867 FKMYHNDA
-875 SLSGNVVLKPEAA
+875 LLAGHTVLKPEGA
-888 YATGAVTI
+888 YASGAITI
-896 REGTLESPRF
+896 KEGTLESLRF
-906 VLRPAEMDSR
+906 ALQPKDMYSN

-924 DTYNNI
+924 DVYNNI
-930 AFYATDMSAHVDYTK
+930 AFYATDMKSHVDYTK
-945 RRADFVCN
+945 RRADFVAN
-953 HDMGRTQLPLLLYAA
+953 AELGRTQLPLLQYAA

-978 KKELDLINSKSES
+978 RKELDLINSKSES

-1015 STDPTKDS
+1015 STNPTKDS
-1023 LNFHAVCSTYYYNA
+1023 LNFHAVRSTYLYNA
-1037 GQLSCRQ
+1037 GQLTCRQ

-1060 TLHVSRGG
+1060 TLHIRQGG
-1068 IISIMRHSQLLASRQ
+1068 TIDLMKHSQILASRE
-1083 NRYHLIYDADLLIEG
+1083 NRYHLIYDADVLLDG
-1098 AKKYSGKGYID
+1098 ARKYSGKGYID
-1109 YVDVDNKKQK
+1109 YVDVDNKKQR
-1119 IYLSEIAPDNSGVSI
+1119 IYLSSIAPDNRGVSV
-1134 GKGFISDSAN
+1134 GNGFIPDSAD

-1158 VEADKEFYFFDGGV
+1158 VEADKEHYYFDGGV
-1172 RLLHKCNTG
+1172 RLLHKCSTN

-1186 LAYSSYLNPRQI
+1186 LAYSSYLDPKQI
-1198 LVTVPEIPTD
+1198 LVSVPEIPTD
-1208 WKGNRITASMLFDKR
+1208 WKGNRITASMLFNKL
-1223 DMMPYAAFLTAE
+1223 DMKPYAAFLTQE

-1244 AHGYVT
+1244 AYGYVT
-1250 YDNDKHEYMIASAE
+1250 YDNDNHQYMIASAE
-1264 KIQDPENVVDR
+1264 KIQDPENVVDK
-1275 YLTLNTQ
+1275 YLTLNTE

-1292 DFNVKQNHVKLFN
+1292 NFNVKQNYVNVFN
-1305 YGTAILGGKKEGD
+1305 YGTATLGGAKEGD
-1318 LEMQSILGFTFPID
+1318 LEMQSIFGFTFPID
-1332 EKVLGAMAQ
+1332 EKVLGTMAQ
-1341 IIGDDLRLSPSTPGN
+1341 LIGDDLRLSPSQPGN
-1356 EATRRSMI
+1356 EATRRAMI

-1376 STYVSTGFF
+1376 SNYVSTGFY
-1385 DKMPKEYESTILIEG
+1385 DKMPKEFESTILIEG
-1400 IDWTYDPV
+1400 LDWQYDPV

-1413 DGVASLA
+1413 DGVASLS
-1420 MVGKKQLHLSTRV
+1420 MIGKKQLHLATRV
-1433 KAQLYR
+1433 KAQLHR
-1439 KGNGVFLV
+1439 KGNGVYLV

-1504 ITPSRTEVPN
+1504 ISPSRSEVPN
-1514 FLLRMGGNAESEDDP
+1514 FLLRMGGNAAAEDDP
-1529 GDWDVDDDDVIE
+1529 GDYDVDEEDVIE

>member
-1 MKKLFFFLIIFNFD
+1 MMSSEEQSRLTAISNVVLKLK
-15 FVYAALIRKS
+15 VR
-25 KIICFLLILGC
+25 
-36 SQLSTFNFLYAQ
+36 QL
-48 KGKAVDFTRAGLP
+48 
-61 TELQAYL
+61 
-68 DQATSEKE
+68 
-76 VKSKNAALISSFSS
+76 
-90 NYSALEGQM
+90 
-99 QDRVTTIFNTL
+99 
-110 QKLRV
+110 
-115 RPHPDVS
+115 PDVS
-122 GFVNTFNKMCQ
+122 NFISTVNKMK
-133 QSGGNF
+133 SAGESENF
-139 TPWIESIEY
+139 DQWLSCIEF
-148 IQSRNKK
+148 IQGRNKK

-168 LLADRTLYGSRS
+168 LVSSRTLHASRS
-180 CTWQLQG
+180 CTWQMQS
-187 GCAFS
+187 GCKYRMK
-192 IRYEQGEIKVV
+192 IENGEIKIV
-203 VDKPVELYYSSDRD
+203 VDSPIELYYSSDKD

-222 GTTGTY
+222 GTKGEY
-228 YYFDNRWE
+228 YYFDNTWK

-253 CWAILSKYE
+253 CWANLSKYE

-292 EALSSKMEPEKYTF
+292 EALSAKMEPEKYTF
-306 PKFRSYQKDFKMKDI
+306 PKFRSYQKDFMMKDV
-321 LPGVDYS
+321 LPGVDYR

-347 TLIFYRQGQTFVT
+347 TLIFYRQGQPFIT
-360 VQSVK
+360 VNSVK
-365 FTITATKIV
+365 FTITSNRIV

-381 LYVDGDS
+381 IYIDGDS
-388 ITNNGITVRYL
+388 ISNNGITVRYL
-399 AQEKQ
+399 AGEKQ
-404 LNLINDS
+404 VNLINDS
-411 KRNYYSPYSDTYHNM
+411 KRNYYSPYSNSYHNLDM
-426 DLYCEQIVW
+426 YCESITW

-441 LELSMLG
+441 LDFAMLG

-458 ESSSYYSERKFREI
+458 ESNSYYSEQKFREI
-472 GGIDQINPVIRVYR
+472 QGIDQVSPVIRVYR
-486 YMQSRDMVYEFFMDE
+486 YMQMRDMTYDFFMDE
-501 FAQAIK
+501 FAKAIK

-517 HNLARSGLVS
+517 HTLAKSGLVS
-527 YNEAQGKI
+527 YNEAQGKV

-545 KASAKSQDYDYDALV
+545 KASAKSKDYDYDALI
-560 LESASRRN
+560 LQSSSKNN
-568 NAELDLKSNALNV
+568 NAELDLSTNSLNV

-586 FILSDSQQ
+586 FVLSDSQQ
-594 VVIYPRQGELEV
+594 VAIYPNQGELTV

-612 NFNGRIH
+612 DFNGRIN
-619 AGRFIFYATNAT
+619 AGRFIFYATGAT
-631 FLYDDFKL
+631 FKYDAFKV

-656 PQEQHVV
+656 PQEEHIV

-683 GLKRVTEKYPIFTS
+683 GLKKVTEQYPIFTS

-710 YNGTY
+710 HNGAY
-715 VRDRFYYTI
+715 VRDKFYYTI
-724 HPFVVKDMVD
+724 RPFVVKNMVK

-772 TPRGGYPA
+772 SPRTGYPA
-780 YGGKGHFT
+780 YGGKGKFT
-788 SRLDLSY
+788 NRIDLSY
-795 RGFRA
+795 RGLRA
-800 QGQVDYLTSVTQSK
+800 QGQVEYLTSVIESK
-814 NIVFM
+814 TIYFM

-833 PEGPFPDI
+833 EQGSFPDI
-841 NVSRAT
+841 RNSRAM
-847 QRWYPYADSML
+847 QRWYPYADSMR
-858 VSQLPNGPQ
+858 VSQLQNGPQ
-867 FKMYKREA
+867 FKMYHNDA
-875 SLSGNVVLKPEAA
+875 LLAGHTVLKPEGA
-888 YATGAVTI
+888 YASGAITI
-896 REGTLESPRF
+896 KEGTLESLRF
-906 VLRPAEMDSR
+906 ALQPKDMYSN

-924 DTYNNI
+924 DVYNNI
-930 AFYATDMSAHVDYTK
+930 AFYATDMKSHVDYTK
-945 RRADFVCN
+945 RRADFVAN
-953 HDMGRTQLPLLLYAA
+953 AELGRTQLPLLQYAA

-978 KKELDLINSKSES
+978 RKELDLINSKSES

-1015 STDPTKDS
+1015 STNPTKDS
-1023 LNFHAVCSTYYYNA
+1023 LNFHAVRSTYLYNA
-1037 GQLSCRQ
+1037 GQLTCRQ

-1060 TLHVSRGG
+1060 TLHIRQGG
-1068 IISIMRHSQLLASRQ
+1068 TIDLMKHSQILASRE
-1083 NRYHLIYDADLLIEG
+1083 NRYHLIYDADVMLDG
-1098 AKKYSGKGYID
+1098 ARKYSGKGYID
-1109 YVDVDNKKQK
+1109 YVDVDNKKQR
-1119 IYLSEIAPDNSGVSI
+1119 IYLSSIAPDNRGVSV
-1134 GKGFISDSAN
+1134 GNGFIPDSAD

-1158 VEADKEFYFFDGGV
+1158 VEADKEHYYFDGGV
-1172 RLLHKCNTG
+1172 RLLHKCPTN

-1186 LAYSSYLNPRQI
+1186 LAYSSYLDPKQI
-1198 LVTVPEIPTD
+1198 LVSVPEIPTD
-1208 WKGNRITASMLFDKR
+1208 WKGNRITASLLFNKL
-1223 DMMPYAAFLTAE
+1223 DMKPYAAFLTQE

-1244 AHGYVT
+1244 AYGYVT
-1250 YDNDKHEYMIASAE
+1250 YDNDNHQYMIASAE
-1264 KIQDPENVVDR
+1264 KIQDPENVVDK
-1275 YLTLNTQ
+1275 YLTLNTE

-1292 DFNVKQNHVKLFN
+1292 NFNVKQNYVNVFN
-1305 YGTAILGGKKEGD
+1305 YGTATLGGAKEGD
-1318 LEMQSILGFTFPID
+1318 LEMQSIFGFTFPID
-1332 EKVLGAMAQ
+1332 EKVLGTMAQ
-1341 IIGDDLRLSPSTPGN
+1341 LIGDDLRLSPSQPGN
-1356 EATRRSMI
+1356 EATRRAMI

-1376 STYVSTGFF
+1376 SNYVSTGFY
-1385 DKMPKEYESTILIEG
+1385 DKMPKEFESTILIEG
-1400 IDWTYDPV
+1400 LDWQYDPV

-1413 DGVASLA
+1413 DGVASLS
-1420 MVGKKQLHLSTRV
+1420 MIGKKQLHLATRV
-1433 KAQLYR
+1433 KAQLHR
-1439 KGNGVFLV
+1439 KGNGVYLV

-1504 ITPSRTEVPN
+1504 ISPSRSEVPN
-1514 FLLRMGGNAESEDDP
+1514 FLLRMGGNAAAEDDP
-1529 GDWDVDDDDVIE
+1529 GDYDVDEEDVIE

>member
-1 MKKLFFFLIIFNFD
+1 MLFGN
-15 FVYAALIRKS
+15 VR
-25 KIICFLLILGC
+25 
-36 SQLSTFNFLYAQ
+36 AQ
-48 KGKAVDFTRAGLP
+48 KGRITEFTTEGLP
-61 TELQAYL
+61 MEMLEYL
-68 DQATSEKE
+68 NQATSDKEK
-76 VKSKNAALISSFSS
+76 KSEISKLINVFTSTYKMMSSEEQSRLTAIS
-90 NYSALEGQM
+90 NVVL
-99 QDRVTTIFNTL
+99 
-110 QKLRV
+110 KLKV
-115 RPHPDVS
+115 RQLPDVS
-122 GFVNTFNKMCQ
+122 NFISTVNKMK
-133 QSGGNF
+133 SAGESENF
-139 TPWIESIEY
+139 DQWLSCIEF
-148 IQSRNKK
+148 IQGRNKK

-168 LLADRTLYGSRS
+168 LVSSRTLHASRS
-180 CTWQLQG
+180 CTWQMQS
-187 GCAFS
+187 GCKYRMK
-192 IRYEQGEIKVV
+192 IENGEIKIV
-203 VDKPVELYYSSDRD
+203 VDSPIELYYSSDKD

-222 GTTGTY
+222 GTKGEY
-228 YYFDNRWE
+228 YYFDNTWK

-253 CWAILSKYE
+253 CWANLSKYE

-292 EALSSKMEPEKYTF
+292 EALSAKMEPEKYTF
-306 PKFRSYQKDFKMKDI
+306 PKFRSYQKDFMMKDV
-321 LPGVDYS
+321 LPGVDYR

-347 TLIFYRQGQTFVT
+347 TLIFYRQGQPFIT
-360 VQSVK
+360 VNSVK
-365 FTITATKIV
+365 FTITSNRIV

-381 LYVDGDS
+381 IYIDGDS
-388 ITNNGITVRYL
+388 ISNNGITVRYL
-399 AQEKQ
+399 AGEKQ
-404 LNLINDS
+404 VNLINDS
-411 KRNYYSPYSDTYHNM
+411 KRNYYSPYSNSYHNLDM
-426 DLYCEQIVW
+426 YCESITW

-441 LELSMLG
+441 LDFAMLG

-458 ESSSYYSERKFREI
+458 ESNSYYSEQKFREI
-472 GGIDQINPVIRVYR
+472 QGIDQVSPVIRVYR
-486 YMQSRDMVYEFFMDE
+486 YMQMRDMTYDFFMDE
-501 FAQAIK
+501 FAKAIK

-517 HNLARSGLVS
+517 HTLAKSGLVS
-527 YNEAQGKI
+527 YNEAQGKV

-545 KASAKSQDYDYDALV
+545 KASAKSKDYDYDALI
-560 LESASRRN
+560 LQSSSKNN
-568 NAELDLKSNALNV
+568 NAELDLSTNSLNV

-586 FILSDSQQ
+586 FVLSDSQQ
-594 VVIYPRQGELEV
+594 VAIYPNQGELTV

-612 NFNGRIH
+612 DFNGRIN
-619 AGRFIFYATNAT
+619 AGRFIFYATGAT
-631 FLYDDFKL
+631 FKYDAFKV

-656 PQEQHVV
+656 PQEEHIV

-683 GLKRVTEKYPIFTS
+683 GLKKVTEQYPIFTS

-710 YNGTY
+710 HNGAY
-715 VRDRFYYTI
+715 VRDKFYYTI
-724 HPFVVKDMVD
+724 RPFVVKNMVK

-772 TPRGGYPA
+772 SPRTGYPA
-780 YGGKGHFT
+780 YGGKGKFT
-788 SRLDLSY
+788 NRIDLSY
-795 RGFRA
+795 RGLRA
-800 QGQVDYLTSVTQSK
+800 QGQVEYLTSVIESK
-814 NIVFM
+814 TIYFM

-833 PEGPFPDI
+833 EQGSFPDI
-841 NVSRAT
+841 RNSRAM
-847 QRWYPYADSML
+847 QRWYPYADSMR
-858 VSQLPNGPQ
+858 VSQLQNGPQ
-867 FKMYKREA
+867 FKMYHNDA
-875 SLSGNVVLKPEAA
+875 LLAGHTVLKPEGA
-888 YATGAVTI
+888 YASGAITI
-896 REGTLESPRF
+896 KEGTLESLRF
-906 VLRPAEMDSR
+906 ALQPKDMYSN

-924 DTYNNI
+924 DVYNNI
-930 AFYATDMSAHVDYTK
+930 AFYATDMKSHVDYTK
-945 RRADFVCN
+945 RRADFVAN
-953 HDMGRTQLPLLLYAA
+953 AELGRTQLPLLQYAA

-978 KKELDLINSKSES
+978 RKELDLINSKSES

-1015 STDPTKDS
+1015 STNPTKDS
-1023 LNFHAVCSTYYYNA
+1023 LNFHAVRSTYLYNA
-1037 GQLSCRQ
+1037 GQLTCRQ

-1060 TLHVSRGG
+1060 TLHIRQGG
-1068 IISIMRHSQLLASRQ
+1068 TIDLMKHSQILASRE
-1083 NRYHLIYDADLLIEG
+1083 NRYHLIYDADVLLDG
-1098 AKKYSGKGYID
+1098 ARKYSGKGYID
-1109 YVDVDNKKQK
+1109 YVDVDNKKQR
-1119 IYLSEIAPDNSGVSI
+1119 IYLSSIAPDNRGVSV
-1134 GKGFISDSAN
+1134 GNGFIPDSAD

-1158 VEADKEFYFFDGGV
+1158 VEADKEHYYFDGGV
-1172 RLLHKCNTG
+1172 RLLHKCPTN

-1186 LAYSSYLNPRQI
+1186 LAYSSYLDPKQI
-1198 LVTVPEIPTD
+1198 LVSVPEIPTD
-1208 WKGNRITASMLFDKR
+1208 WKGNRITASLLFNKL
-1223 DMMPYAAFLTAE
+1223 DMKPYAAFLTQE

-1244 AHGYVT
+1244 AYGYVT
-1250 YDNDKHEYMIASAE
+1250 YDNDNHQYMIASAE
-1264 KIQDPENVVDR
+1264 KIQDPENVVDK
-1275 YLTLNTQ
+1275 YLTLNTE

-1292 DFNVKQNHVKLFN
+1292 NFNVKQNYVNIFN
-1305 YGTAILGGKKEGD
+1305 YGTATLGGAKEGD
-1318 LEMQSILGFTFPID
+1318 LEMQSIFGFTFPID
-1332 EKVLGAMAQ
+1332 EKVLGTMAQ
-1341 IIGDDLRLSPSTPGN
+1341 LIGDDLRLSPSQPGN
-1356 EATRRSMI
+1356 EATRRAMI

-1376 STYVSTGFF
+1376 SNYVSTGFY
-1385 DKMPKEYESTILIEG
+1385 DKMPKEFESTILIEG
-1400 IDWTYDPV
+1400 LDWQYDPV

-1413 DGVASLA
+1413 DGVASLS
-1420 MVGKKQLHLSTRV
+1420 MIGKKQLHLATRV
-1433 KAQLYR
+1433 KAQLHR
-1439 KGNGVFLV
+1439 KGNGVYLV

-1504 ITPSRTEVPN
+1504 ISPSRSEVPN
-1514 FLLRMGGNAESEDDP
+1514 FLLRMGGNAAAEDDP
-1529 GDWDVDDDDVIE
+1529 GDYDVDEEDVIE

>member
-1 MKKLFFFLIIFNFD
+1 MLFGN
-15 FVYAALIRKS
+15 VR
-25 KIICFLLILGC
+25 
-36 SQLSTFNFLYAQ
+36 AQ
-48 KGKAVDFTRAGLP
+48 KGRITEFTTEGLP
-61 TELQAYL
+61 MEMLEYL
-68 DQATSEKE
+68 NQATSDKEKKAE
-76 VKSKNAALISSFSS
+76 NSKLINVFDATYKMMSSEEQSRLTAIS
-90 NYSALEGQM
+90 NVVL
-99 QDRVTTIFNTL
+99 
-110 QKLRV
+110 KLKV
-115 RPHPDVS
+115 RQLPDVS
-122 GFVNTFNKMCQ
+122 NFISTVNKMK
-133 QSGGNF
+133 SAGESENF
-139 TPWIESIEY
+139 DQWLSCIEF
-148 IQSRNKK
+148 IQGRNKK

-168 LLADRTLYGSRS
+168 LVSSRTLHASRS
-180 CTWQLQG
+180 CTWQMQS
-187 GCAFS
+187 GCKYRMK
-192 IRYEQGEIKVV
+192 IENGEIKIV
-203 VDKPVELYYSSDRD
+203 VDSPIELYYSSDKD

-222 GTTGTY
+222 GTKGEY
-228 YYFDNRWE
+228 YYFDNTWK

-253 CWAILSKYE
+253 CWANLSKYE

-292 EALSSKMEPEKYTF
+292 EALSAKMEPEKYTF
-306 PKFRSYQKDFKMKDI
+306 PKFRSYQKDFMMKDV
-321 LPGVDYS
+321 LPGVDYR

-347 TLIFYRQGQTFVT
+347 TLIFYRQGQPFIT
-360 VQSVK
+360 VNSVK
-365 FTITATKIV
+365 FTITSNRIV

-381 LYVDGDS
+381 IYIDGDS
-388 ITNNGITVRYL
+388 ISNNGITVRYL
-399 AQEKQ
+399 AGEKQ
-404 LNLINDS
+404 VNLINDS
-411 KRNYYSPYSDTYHNM
+411 KRNYYSPYSNSYHNLDM
-426 DLYCEQIVW
+426 YCESITW

-441 LELSMLG
+441 LDFAMLG

-458 ESSSYYSERKFREI
+458 ESNSYYSEQKFREI
-472 GGIDQINPVIRVYR
+472 QGIDQVSPVIRVYR
-486 YMQSRDMVYEFFMDE
+486 YMQMRDMTYDFFMDE
-501 FAQAIK
+501 FAKAIK

-517 HNLARSGLVS
+517 HTLAKSGLVS
-527 YNEAQGKI
+527 YNEAQGKV

-545 KASAKSQDYDYDALV
+545 KASAKSKDYDYDALI
-560 LESASRRN
+560 LQSSSKNN
-568 NAELDLKSNALNV
+568 NAELDLSTNSLNV

-586 FILSDSQQ
+586 FVLSDSQQ
-594 VVIYPRQGELEV
+594 VAIYPNQGELTV

-612 NFNGRIH
+612 DFNGRIN
-619 AGRFIFYATNAT
+619 AGRFIFYATGAT
-631 FLYDDFKL
+631 FKYDAFKV

-656 PQEQHVV
+656 PQEEHIV

-683 GLKRVTEKYPIFTS
+683 GLKKVTEQYPIFTS

-710 YNGTY
+710 HNGAY
-715 VRDRFYYTI
+715 VRDKFYYTI
-724 HPFVVKDMVD
+724 RPFVVKNMVK

-772 TPRGGYPA
+772 SPRTGYPA
-780 YGGKGHFT
+780 YGGKGKFT
-788 SRLDLSY
+788 NRIDLSY
-795 RGFRA
+795 RGLRA
-800 QGQVDYLTSVTQSK
+800 QGQVEYLTSVIESK
-814 NIVFM
+814 TIYFM

-833 PEGPFPDI
+833 EQGSFPDI
-841 NVSRAT
+841 RNSRAM
-847 QRWYPYADSML
+847 QRWYPYADSMR
-858 VSQLPNGPQ
+858 VSQLQNGPQ
-867 FKMYKREA
+867 FKMYHNDA
-875 SLSGNVVLKPEAA
+875 LLAGHTVLKPEGA
-888 YATGAVTI
+888 YASGAITI
-896 REGTLESPRF
+896 KEGTLESLRF
-906 VLRPAEMDSR
+906 ALQPKDMYSN

-924 DTYNNI
+924 DVYNNI
-930 AFYATDMSAHVDYTK
+930 AFYATDMKSHVDYTK
-945 RRADFVCN
+945 RRADFVAN
-953 HDMGRTQLPLLLYAA
+953 AELGRTQLPLLQYAA

-978 KKELDLINSKSES
+978 RKELDLINSKSES

-1015 STDPTKDS
+1015 STNPTKDS
-1023 LNFHAVCSTYYYNA
+1023 LNFHAVRSTYLYNA
-1037 GQLSCRQ
+1037 GQLTCRQ

-1060 TLHVSRGG
+1060 TLHIRQGG
-1068 IISIMRHSQLLASRQ
+1068 TIDLMKHSQILASRE
-1083 NRYHLIYDADLLIEG
+1083 NRYHLIYDADVLLDG
-1098 AKKYSGKGYID
+1098 ARKYSGKGYID
-1109 YVDVDNKKQK
+1109 YVDVDNKKQR
-1119 IYLSEIAPDNSGVSI
+1119 IYLSSIAPDNRGVSV
-1134 GKGFISDSAN
+1134 GNGFIPDSAD

-1158 VEADKEFYFFDGGV
+1158 VEADKEHYYFDGGV
-1172 RLLHKCNTG
+1172 RLLHKCPTN

-1186 LAYSSYLNPRQI
+1186 LAYSSYLDPKQI
-1198 LVTVPEIPTD
+1198 LVSVPEIPTD
-1208 WKGNRITASMLFDKR
+1208 WKGNRITASLLFNKL
-1223 DMMPYAAFLTAE
+1223 DMKPYAAFLTQE

-1244 AHGYVT
+1244 AYGYVT
-1250 YDNDKHEYMIASAE
+1250 YDNDNHQYMIASAE
-1264 KIQDPENVVDR
+1264 KIQDPENVVDK
-1275 YLTLNTQ
+1275 YLTLNTE

-1292 DFNVKQNHVKLFN
+1292 NFNVKQNYVNVFN
-1305 YGTAILGGKKEGD
+1305 YGTATLGGAKEGD
-1318 LEMQSILGFTFPID
+1318 LEMQSIFGFTFPID
-1332 EKVLGAMAQ
+1332 EKVLGTMAQ
-1341 IIGDDLRLSPSTPGN
+1341 LIGDDLRLSPSQPGN
-1356 EATRRSMI
+1356 EATRRAMI

-1376 STYVSTGFF
+1376 SNYVSTGFY
-1385 DKMPKEYESTILIEG
+1385 DKMPKEFESTILIEG
-1400 IDWTYDPV
+1400 LDWQYDPV

-1413 DGVASLA
+1413 DGVASLS
-1420 MVGKKQLHLSTRV
+1420 MIGKKQLHLATRV
-1433 KAQLYR
+1433 KAQLHR
-1439 KGNGVFLV
+1439 KGNGVYLV

-1504 ITPSRTEVPN
+1504 ISPSRSEVPN
-1514 FLLRMGGNAESEDDP
+1514 FLLRMGGNAAAEDDP
-1529 GDWDVDDDDVIE
+1529 GDYDVDEEDVIE

>member
-1 MKKLFFFLIIFNFD
+1 MLFGN
-15 FVYAALIRKS
+15 VR
-25 KIICFLLILGC
+25 
-36 SQLSTFNFLYAQ
+36 AQ
-48 KGKAVDFTRAGLP
+48 KGRITEFTTEGLP
-61 TELQAYL
+61 MEMLEYL
-68 DQATSEKE
+68 NQATSDKEK
-76 VKSKNAALISSFSS
+76 KSENSKLINAFTSTYKMMSSEEQSRLTAIS
-90 NYSALEGQM
+90 NVVL
-99 QDRVTTIFNTL
+99 
-110 QKLRV
+110 KLKV
-115 RPHPDVS
+115 RQLPDVS
-122 GFVNTFNKMCQ
+122 NFISTVNKMK
-133 QSGGNF
+133 SAGESENF
-139 TPWIESIEY
+139 DQWLSCIEF
-148 IQSRNKK
+148 IQGRNKK

-168 LLADRTLYGSRS
+168 LVSSRTLYASRS
-180 CTWQLQG
+180 CTWQMQS
-187 GCAFS
+187 GCKYRMK
-192 IRYEQGEIKVV
+192 IENGEIKIV
-203 VDKPVELYYSSDRD
+203 VDSPIELYYSSDKD

-222 GTTGTY
+222 GTKGEY
-228 YYFDNRWE
+228 YYFDNTWK

-253 CWAILSKYE
+253 CWANLSKYE

-292 EALSSKMEPEKYTF
+292 EALSAKMEPEKYTF
-306 PKFRSYQKDFKMKDI
+306 PKFRSYQKDFMMKDV
-321 LPGVDYS
+321 LPGVDYR

-347 TLIFYRQGQTFVT
+347 TLIFYRQGQPFIT
-360 VQSVK
+360 VNSVK
-365 FTITATKIV
+365 FTITSNRIV

-381 LYVDGDS
+381 IYIDGDS
-388 ITNNGITVRYL
+388 ISNNGITVRYL
-399 AQEKQ
+399 AGEKQ
-404 LNLINDS
+404 VNLINDS
-411 KRNYYSPYSDTYHNM
+411 KRNYYSPYSNSYHNLDM
-426 DLYCEQIVW
+426 YCESITW

-441 LELSMLG
+441 LDFAMLG

-458 ESSSYYSERKFREI
+458 ESNSYYSEQKFREI
-472 GGIDQINPVIRVYR
+472 QGIDQVSPVIRVYR
-486 YMQSRDMVYEFFMDE
+486 YMQMRDMTYDFFMDE
-501 FAQAIK
+501 FAKAIK

-517 HNLARSGLVS
+517 HTLAKSGLVS
-527 YNEAQGKI
+527 YNEAQGKV

-545 KASAKSQDYDYDALV
+545 KASAKSKDYDYDALI
-560 LESASRRN
+560 LQSSSKNN
-568 NAELDLKSNALNV
+568 NAELDLSTNSLNV

-586 FILSDSQQ
+586 FVLSDSQQ
-594 VVIYPRQGELEV
+594 VAIYPNQGELTV

-612 NFNGRIH
+612 DFNGRIN
-619 AGRFIFYATNAT
+619 AGRFIFYATGAT
-631 FLYDDFKL
+631 FKYDAFKV

-656 PQEQHVV
+656 PQEEHIV

-683 GLKRVTEKYPIFTS
+683 GLKKVTEQYPIFTS

-710 YNGTY
+710 HNGAY
-715 VRDRFYYTI
+715 VRDKFYYTI
-724 HPFVVKDMVD
+724 RPFVVKNMVK

-772 TPRGGYPA
+772 SPRTGYPA
-780 YGGKGHFT
+780 YGGKGKFT
-788 SRLDLSY
+788 NRIDLSY
-795 RGFRA
+795 RGLRA
-800 QGQVDYLTSVTQSK
+800 QGQVEYLTSVIESK
-814 NIVFM
+814 TIYFM

-833 PEGPFPDI
+833 EQGSFPDI
-841 NVSRAT
+841 RNSRAM
-847 QRWYPYADSML
+847 QRWYPYADSMR
-858 VSQLPNGPQ
+858 VSQLQNGPQ
-867 FKMYKREA
+867 FKMYHNDA
-875 SLSGNVVLKPEAA
+875 LLAGHTVLKPEGA
-888 YATGAVTI
+888 YASGAITI
-896 REGTLESPRF
+896 KEGTLESLRF
-906 VLRPAEMDSR
+906 ALQPKDMYSN

-924 DTYNNI
+924 DVYNNI
-930 AFYATDMSAHVDYTK
+930 AFYATDMKSHVDYTK
-945 RRADFVCN
+945 RRADFVAN
-953 HDMGRTQLPLLLYAA
+953 AELGRTQLPLLQYAA

-978 KKELDLINSKSES
+978 RKELDLINSKSES

-1015 STDPTKDS
+1015 STNPTKDS
-1023 LNFHAVCSTYYYNA
+1023 LNFHAVRSTYLYNA
-1037 GQLSCRQ
+1037 GQLTCRQ

-1060 TLHVSRGG
+1060 TLHIRQGG
-1068 IISIMRHSQLLASRQ
+1068 TIDLMKHSQILASRE
-1083 NRYHLIYDADLLIEG
+1083 NRYHLIYDADVLLDG
-1098 AKKYSGKGYID
+1098 ARKYSGKGYID
-1109 YVDVDNKKQK
+1109 YVDVDNKKQR
-1119 IYLSEIAPDNSGVSI
+1119 IYLSSIAPDNRGVSV
-1134 GKGFISDSAN
+1134 GNGFIPDSAD

-1158 VEADKEFYFFDGGV
+1158 VEADKEHYYFDGGV
-1172 RLLHKCNTG
+1172 RLLHKCPTN

-1186 LAYSSYLNPRQI
+1186 LAYSSYLDPKQI
-1198 LVTVPEIPTD
+1198 LVSVPEIPTD
-1208 WKGNRITASMLFDKR
+1208 WKGNRITASMLFNKL
-1223 DMMPYAAFLTAE
+1223 DMKPYAAFLTQE

-1244 AHGYVT
+1244 AYGYVT
-1250 YDNDKHEYMIASAE
+1250 YDNDNHQYMIASAE
-1264 KIQDPENVVDR
+1264 KIQDPENVVDK
-1275 YLTLNTQ
+1275 YLTLNTE

-1292 DFNVKQNHVKLFN
+1292 NFNVKQNYVNVFN
-1305 YGTAILGGKKEGD
+1305 YGTATLGGAKEGD
-1318 LEMQSILGFTFPID
+1318 LEMQSIFGFTFPID
-1332 EKVLGAMAQ
+1332 EKVLGTMAQ
-1341 IIGDDLRLSPSTPGN
+1341 LIGDDLRLSPSQPGN
-1356 EATRRSMI
+1356 EATRRAMI

-1376 STYVSTGFF
+1376 SNYVSTGFY
-1385 DKMPKEYESTILIEG
+1385 DKMPKEFESTILIEG
-1400 IDWTYDPV
+1400 LDWQYDPV

-1413 DGVASLA
+1413 DGVASLS
-1420 MVGKKQLHLSTRV
+1420 MIGKKQLHLATRV
-1433 KAQLYR
+1433 KAQLHR
-1439 KGNGVFLV
+1439 KGNGVYLV

-1504 ITPSRTEVPN
+1504 ISPSRSEVPN
-1514 FLLRMGGNAESEDDP
+1514 FLLRMGGNAAAEDDP
-1529 GDWDVDDDDVIE
+1529 GDYDVDEEDVIE

>member
-1 MKKLFFFLIIFNFD
+1 MRIKRLIVLIF
-15 FVYAALIRKS
+15 AL
-25 KIICFLLILGC
+25 CVVPMAM
-36 SQLSTFNFLYAQ
+36 AQ
-48 KGKAVDFTRAGLP
+48 KNRITEFTPSGLP
-61 TELQAYL
+61 QEMLEYL
-68 DQATSEKE
+68 NQATSDKDRKAE
-76 VKSKNAALISSFSS
+76 NARLMRDFGVRYGALD
-90 NYSALEGQM
+90 GPTQG
-99 QDRVTTIFNTL
+99 RVTAICNTVLKLKVRQHPDVTNFISLFNTL
-110 QKLRV
+110 AA
-115 RPHPDVS
+115 
-122 GFVNTFNKMCQ
+122 T
-133 QSGGNF
+133 GNSSNF
-139 TPWIESIEY
+139 DQWLGCIEY

-155 VKDFT
+155 IKDFT
-160 DFVEFTDG
+160 DFVEFSAG
-168 LLADRTLYGSRS
+168 LATSRTLYASRS
-180 CTWQLQG
+180 CTWQLQKD
-187 GCAFS
+187 CAYRLAF
-192 IRYEQGEIKVV
+192 EDNEIKVF
-203 VDKPVELYYSSDRD
+203 VDKPVELYYSSDKD

-222 GTTGTY
+222 GTKGVFH
-228 YYFDNRWE
+228 YFDNKWV

-245 RTGIPTTA
+245 RTGIAPTV
-253 CWAILSKYE
+253 CWASLSKYE
-262 AVTKFPKFVADSVQF
+262 AVVKFPKFVADSVQF

-282 FSQPI
+282 FSKPI

-292 EALSSKMEPEKYTF
+292 EALSAKLEPEKYSF

-347 TLIFYRQGQTFVT
+347 TLVFYRSGKPFIT
-360 VQSVK
+360 VNSVK
-365 FTITATKIV
+365 FTITASRVV

-381 LYVDGDS
+381 IYIDGDS
-388 ITNNGITVRYL
+388 ICNNGITVRYL

-404 LNLINDS
+404 VSLINDS
-411 KRNYYSPYSDTYHNM
+411 KRNYYSPYSNSYHNLDM
-426 DLYCEQIVW
+426 YCESIVW
-435 KMAEDK
+435 KMDEDK
-441 LELSMLG
+441 LDFAMLG
-448 ASGDQSFSTF
+448 ASGDQSYSTF
-458 ESSSYYSERKFREI
+458 ESNSYYSERKFREI
-472 GGIDQINPVIRVYR
+472 QGIDQVSPVIRVYR
-486 YMQSRDMVYEFFMDE
+486 YMQMRDMTYDFYMDE

-507 MDIMQAKSMI
+507 MDIMQTKSMI
-517 HNLARSGLVS
+517 HTLAKSGLVS

-545 KASAKSQDYDYDALV
+545 KASAKSKDYDYDALI
-560 LESASRRN
+560 LESSAKNN
-568 NAELDLKSNALNV
+568 NAELNLSNNALSV

-586 FILSDSQQ
+586 FVLSDSQQ
-594 VVIYPRQGELEV
+594 VVIYPNQGELEV

-612 NFNGRIH
+612 NFNGRIN

-644 DSMIFYVTKFNN
+644 DSMIFYVTQFNN
-656 PQEQHVV
+656 PQEEHIV

-670 TGFLQIDQSDNHS
+670 TGHLQIDQADNHS
-683 GLKRVTEKYPIFTS
+683 GLKKVTEQYPIFTS
-697 QKDSYVYYDRKDI
+697 LKDSYVYYDRKDI
-710 YNGTY
+710 HNGAY
-715 VRDRFYYTI
+715 VRDKFYYTI
-724 HPFVVKDMVD
+724 HPFVVKNMVN

-748 AGIFPDIEEPLK
+748 AGIFPDIVEPLK

-772 TPRGGYPA
+772 TPRGGYDA

-788 SRLDLSY
+788 NKLDLSY

-800 QGQVDYLTSVTQSK
+800 EGQVDYLTSVMKSK
-814 NIVFM
+814 TIYFM
-819 PDSMVS
+819 PDSMIA

-833 PEGPFPDI
+833 EQGVFPDI
-841 NVSRAT
+841 RINRAM
-847 QRWYPYADSML
+847 QRWYPYADSMR
-858 VSQLPNGPQ
+858 VSQLLNGPQ
-867 FKMYKREA
+867 FKMYHNDA
-875 SLSGNVVLKPEAA
+875 LLAGHTVLKPEGA
-888 YATGAVTI
+888 YASGAVTI
-896 REGTLESPRF
+896 KEGTLESLRF
-906 VLRPAEMDSR
+906 SLQPKDMYSN

-924 DTYNNI
+924 EVYNNI
-930 AFYATDMSAHVDYTK
+930 AFYATDMKSHTDYTK
-945 RRADFVCN
+945 RRADFVAN
-953 HDMGRTQLPLLLYAA
+953 ADLGRTQLPLLQYAA

-1004 AHKEQ
+1004 RHTEQ

-1023 LNFHAVCSTYYYNA
+1023 LNFHAVRSTYLYNA
-1037 GQLSCRQ
+1037 GQLTCRQ

-1060 TLHVSRGG
+1060 TLHVRQGG
-1068 IISIMRHSQLLASRQ
+1068 AIDLMKRSQILANRD
-1083 NRYHLIYDADLLIEG
+1083 NRYHLIYDADVILDG
-1098 AKKYSGKGYID
+1098 AKKYSAKGYID

-1119 IYLSEIAPDNSGVSI
+1119 IYLSSIAPDNRGVSV
-1134 GKGFISDSAN
+1134 GNGFVPDSAN

-1158 VEADKEFYFFDGGV
+1158 VEADKEHYYFDGGV
-1172 RLLHKCNTG
+1172 RLLHKCTTS
-1181 AELGL
+1181 AQLGL
-1186 LAYSSYLNPRQI
+1186 LAYSSYLDPKQI
-1198 LVTVPEIPTD
+1198 LVSVPEIPTD
-1208 WKGNRITASMLFDKR
+1208 WKGNRITASILFNKAN
-1223 DMMPYAAFLTAE
+1223 MMPYPAFLTAE

-1244 AHGYVT
+1244 AYGYVT
-1250 YDNDKHEYMIASAE
+1250 YNNDTKEYMIASAE
-1264 KIQDPENVVDR
+1264 KIQDPDNVVSP

-1282 TCEMTAEGPI
+1282 TCEMKGEGPI
-1292 DFNVKQNHVKLFN
+1292 NFNVKQNLVSLFS
-1305 YGTAILGGKKEGD
+1305 YGTATLGGSKEGD
-1318 LEMQSILGFTFPID
+1318 IEMSSILGFTFPID

-1341 IIGDDLRLSPSTPGN
+1341 TIADDLRLSPSQPAN
-1356 EATRRSMI
+1356 EATRRAMM
-1364 YYMGAEQGAEAY
+1364 YYMGAEAGAEAY
-1376 STYVSTGFF
+1376 ANYVSTGFY
-1385 DKMPKEYESTILIEG
+1385 DKMPKEFDNTLLIEG
-1400 IDWTYDPV
+1400 IEWTYDPA

-1433 KAQLYR
+1433 KAQMYH
-1439 KGNGVFLV
+1439 KGNGNYLV

-1504 ITPSRTEVPN
+1504 ISPSRSEVPN
-1514 FLLRMGGNAESEDDP
+1514 FLLRMGGNAEAEDDP
-1529 GDWDVDDDDVIE
+1529 GDWDVDEEDVIE

>member
-1 MKKLFFFLIIFNFD
+1 MKRILAIAIISVFSFH
-15 FVYAALIRKS
+15 FSI
-25 KIICFLLILGC
+25 
-36 SQLSTFNFLYAQ
+36 TYAQ

-61 TELQAYL
+61 GELQAYFE
-68 DQATSEKE
+68 QATSDKE
-76 VKSKNAALISSFSS
+76 VKSKTAAMMAVFASQ
-90 NYSALEGQM
+90 YGALDGQM
-99 QDRVTTIFNTL
+99 QDRVTAVFNRL

-115 RPHPDVS
+115 RPYPDVS
-122 GFVNTFNKMCQ
+122 EFVEVFNRVSVS
-133 QSGGNF
+133 SGGSF
-139 TPWIESIEY
+139 GPWVECVEFL
-148 IQSRNKK
+148 QSRNKK
-155 VKDFT
+155 VKDIT
-160 DFVEFTDG
+160 DFVAFTDG
-168 LLADRTLYGSRS
+168 LLTDRTLYASRS
-180 CTWQLQG
+180 CTWQLQS

-192 IRYEQGEIKVV
+192 MRYSAGDIAVV
-203 VDKPVELYYSSDRD
+203 VDKPVELYYSSDKD

-222 GTTGTY
+222 GTRGVY
-228 YYFDNRWE
+228 HYLDNRWE
-236 GNGGRLNWD
+236 GEGGRLNWD

-253 CWAILSKYE
+253 CWASLSRYE

-282 FSQPI
+282 FSKPI

-292 EALSSKMEPEKYTF
+292 EALSARMEPEKYSF

-328 GSFMMNGSKFITSD
+328 GSFMMNGSKFVTSD

-347 TLIFYRQGQTFVT
+347 TLIFYRQGKTFAT

-365 FTITATKIV
+365 FTITATRIV

-381 LYVDGDS
+381 LYIDGDS
-388 ITNNGITVRYL
+388 ISNNGITVRYL

-411 KRNYYSPYSDTYHNM
+411 RRNYYSPYSDSYHNM

-441 LELSMLG
+441 LEFSMLG

-458 ESSSYYSERKFREI
+458 ESNSYYSEAKFREI
-472 GGIDQINPVIRVYR
+472 GGIDEINPVIRVYR
-486 YMQSRDMVYEFFMDE
+486 YMQTRDMIYEFFMDD
-501 FAQAIK
+501 FAKYIK
-507 MDIMQAKSMI
+507 MDIMQAKSMV

-527 YNEAQGKI
+527 YNEAQGKV

-560 LESASRRN
+560 LHSASRQG
-568 NAELDLKSNALNV
+568 NADLDLSNNALNV

-586 FILSDSQQ
+586 FVLSDSQQ
-594 VVIYPRQGELEV
+594 VVIYPRQGELV
-606 RKNRDI
+606 VGKNRDI
-612 NFNGRIH
+612 NFDGRIH
-619 AGRFIFYATNAT
+619 AGRFIFYATGAT

-644 DSMIFYVTKFNN
+644 DSMIFYVAKFNN
-656 PQEQHVV
+656 PQELHVV

-683 GLKRVTEKYPIFTS
+683 GLKRVEEKYPIFTS

-710 YNGTY
+710 YKGTY

-748 AGIFPDIEEPLK
+748 AGIFPDIDEPLK

-772 TPRGGYPA
+772 TPRGGYQA
-780 YGGKGHFT
+780 YGGKGRFT
-788 SRLDLSY
+788 NRIDLSY
-795 RGFRA
+795 RGLRG

-833 PEGPFPDI
+833 EQGAFPDI
-841 NVSRAT
+841 RVSRAC
-847 QRWYPYADSML
+847 QRWHPYADSML
-858 VSQLPNGPQ
+858 VQQLANGPQ
-867 FKMYKREA
+867 FKMYHNDA
-875 SLSGNVVLKPEAA
+875 LLSGSVVLKPEAA
-888 YATGAVTI
+888 YAMGAITI
-896 REGTLESPRF
+896 REGTLESPLF
-906 VLRPAEMDSR
+906 VLAPKEMDSR

-924 DTYNNI
+924 DTYKNT
-930 AFYATDMSAHVDYTK
+930 AFYATDMKSHVDYTK
-945 RRADFVCN
+945 RRADFVAN
-953 HDMGRTQLPLLLYAA
+953 LELERTQLPLLQYAA

-978 KKELDLINSKSES
+978 KKQLDLINSKSES
-991 SQGLEGLTLRERF
+991 GQGFEGLTLRERF

-1015 STDPTKDS
+1015 STDPAKDS
-1023 LNFHAVCSTYYYNA
+1023 LHFHAVRSTYMYDA
-1037 GQLSCRQ
+1037 GQLTCRQ
-1044 VFTVN
+1044 VFTVDV
-1049 SADAVIAPGGD
+1049 ADAVVAPGGD
-1060 TLHVSRGG
+1060 TLHISRGG
-1068 IISIMRHSQLLASRQ
+1068 LVGMLKHSQILASRE
-1083 NRYHLIYDADLLIEG
+1083 NRHHLIYDADVLLDG
-1098 AKKYSGKGYID
+1098 AKRYSGKGYID

-1119 IYLSEIAPDNSGVSI
+1119 IYLTEIAPDSRGVSV
-1134 GKGFISDSAN
+1134 GKGFVPDSAN

-1158 VEADKEFYFFDGGV
+1158 VEADREFYFFDGGV

-1198 LVTVPEIPTD
+1198 LVSVPEIPTD
-1208 WKGNRITASMLFDKR
+1208 WKGNRITASMLFDKK

-1264 KIQDPENVVDR
+1264 KIQDPDNVVDR
-1275 YLTLNTQ
+1275 FLTLNTQ

-1292 DFNVKQNHVKLFN
+1292 DFNVKQHHVKLFN
-1305 YGTAILGGKKEGD
+1305 YGMATLGGKKEGD
-1318 LEMQSILGFTFPID
+1318 LEMQTIFGFTFPID
-1332 EKVLGAMAQ
+1332 DKVLGAMAQ

-1356 EATRRSMI
+1356 EATRHSML
-1364 YYMGAEQGAEAY
+1364 YYMGAEHGAEAY
-1376 STYVSTGFF
+1376 ATYVSTGFF

-1400 IDWTYDPV
+1400 MDWTYDPA

-1420 MVGKKQLHLSTRV
+1420 MVGNKQLHLSTRV

-1439 KGNGVFLV
+1439 KGNGVHLV
-1447 LYIQVASDHWYYFNY
+1447 LYIQVAADHWYYFNY

-1479 DMIKALPA
+1479 DMIKALSA
-1487 DKRHVSGKS
+1487 DKRHVGGRG
-1496 DQGDYRYR
+1496 DVGDYRYR

-1514 FLLRMGGNAESEDDP
+1514 FLLRMGGNAEAEDDP
-1529 GDWDVDDDDVIE
+1529 GDWDVDDEDVIE

>member
-1 MKKLFFFLIIFNFD
+1 MLFGN
-15 FVYAALIRKS
+15 VR
-25 KIICFLLILGC
+25 
-36 SQLSTFNFLYAQ
+36 AQ
-48 KGKAVDFTRAGLP
+48 KGRITEFTTEGLP
-61 TELQAYL
+61 MEMLEYL
-68 DQATSEKE
+68 NQATSDKEK
-76 VKSKNAALISSFSS
+76 KSEISKLINVFTSTYKMMSSEEQSRLTAIS
-90 NYSALEGQM
+90 NVVL
-99 QDRVTTIFNTL
+99 
-110 QKLRV
+110 KLKV
-115 RPHPDVS
+115 RQLPDVS
-122 GFVNTFNKMCQ
+122 NFISTVNKMR
-133 QSGGNF
+133 SAGESENF
-139 TPWIESIEY
+139 DQWLSCIEF
-148 IQSRNKK
+148 IQGRNKK

-168 LLADRTLYGSRS
+168 LVSSRTLHASRS
-180 CTWQLQG
+180 CTWQMQS
-187 GCAFS
+187 GCKYRMK
-192 IRYEQGEIKVV
+192 IENGEIKIV
-203 VDKPVELYYSSDRD
+203 VDSPIELYYSSDKD

-222 GTTGTY
+222 GTKGEY
-228 YYFDNRWE
+228 YYFDNTWK

-253 CWAILSKYE
+253 CWANLSKYE

-292 EALSSKMEPEKYTF
+292 EALSAKIEPEKYTF
-306 PKFRSYQKDFKMKDI
+306 PKFRSYQKDFMMKDV
-321 LPGVDYS
+321 LPGVDYR

-347 TLIFYRQGQTFVT
+347 TLIFYRQGQPFIT
-360 VQSVK
+360 VNSVK
-365 FTITATKIV
+365 FTITSNRIV

-381 LYVDGDS
+381 IYIDGDS
-388 ITNNGITVRYL
+388 ISNNGITVRYL
-399 AQEKQ
+399 AGEKQ
-404 LNLINDS
+404 VNLINDS
-411 KRNYYSPYSDTYHNM
+411 KRNYYSPYSNSYHNLDM
-426 DLYCEQIVW
+426 YCESITW

-441 LELSMLG
+441 LDFAMLG

-458 ESSSYYSERKFREI
+458 ESNSYYSEQKFREI
-472 GGIDQINPVIRVYR
+472 QGIDQVSPVIRVYR
-486 YMQSRDMVYEFFMDE
+486 YMQMRDMTYDFFMDE
-501 FAQAIK
+501 FAKAIK

-517 HNLARSGLVS
+517 HTLAKSGLVS
-527 YNEAQGKI
+527 YNEAQGKV

-545 KASAKSQDYDYDALV
+545 KASAKSKDYDYDALI
-560 LESASRRN
+560 LQSSSKNN
-568 NAELDLKSNALNV
+568 NAELDLSTNSLNV

-586 FILSDSQQ
+586 FVLSDSQQ
-594 VVIYPRQGELEV
+594 VAIYPNQGELTV

-612 NFNGRIH
+612 DFNGRIN
-619 AGRFIFYATNAT
+619 AGRFIFYATGAT
-631 FLYDDFKL
+631 FKYDAFKV

-656 PQEQHVV
+656 PQEEHIV

-683 GLKRVTEKYPIFTS
+683 GLKKVTEQYPIFTS

-710 YNGTY
+710 HNGAY
-715 VRDRFYYTI
+715 VRDKFYYTI
-724 HPFVVKDMVD
+724 RPFVVKNMVK

-772 TPRGGYPA
+772 SPRTGYPA
-780 YGGKGHFT
+780 YGGKGKFT
-788 SRLDLSY
+788 NRIDLSY
-795 RGFRA
+795 RGLRA
-800 QGQVDYLTSVTQSK
+800 QGQVEYLTSVIESK
-814 NIVFM
+814 TIYFM

-833 PEGPFPDI
+833 EQGSFPDI
-841 NVSRAT
+841 RNSRAM
-847 QRWYPYADSML
+847 QRWYPYADSMR
-858 VSQLPNGPQ
+858 VSQLQNGPQ
-867 FKMYKREA
+867 FKMYHNDA
-875 SLSGNVVLKPEAA
+875 LLAGHTVLKPEGA
-888 YATGAVTI
+888 YASGAITI
-896 REGTLESPRF
+896 KEGTLESLRF
-906 VLRPAEMDSR
+906 ALQPKDMYSN

-924 DTYNNI
+924 DVYNNI
-930 AFYATDMSAHVDYTK
+930 AFYATDMKSHVDYTK
-945 RRADFVCN
+945 RRADFVAN
-953 HDMGRTQLPLLLYAA
+953 AELGRTQLPLLQYAA

-978 KKELDLINSKSES
+978 RKELDLINSKSES

-1015 STDPTKDS
+1015 STNPTKDS
-1023 LNFHAVCSTYYYNA
+1023 LNFHAVRSTYLYNA
-1037 GQLSCRQ
+1037 GQLTCRQ

-1060 TLHVSRGG
+1060 TLHIRQGG
-1068 IISIMRHSQLLASRQ
+1068 TIDLMKHSQILASRE
-1083 NRYHLIYDADLLIEG
+1083 NRYHLIYDADVMLDG
-1098 AKKYSGKGYID
+1098 ARKYSGKGYID
-1109 YVDVDNKKQK
+1109 YVDVDNKKQR
-1119 IYLSEIAPDNSGVSI
+1119 IYLSSIAPDNRGVSV
-1134 GKGFISDSAN
+1134 GNGFIPDSAD

-1158 VEADKEFYFFDGGV
+1158 VEADKEHYYFDGGV
-1172 RLLHKCNTG
+1172 RLLHKCPTN

-1186 LAYSSYLNPRQI
+1186 LAYSSYLDPKQI
-1198 LVTVPEIPTD
+1198 LVSVPEIPTD
-1208 WKGNRITASMLFDKR
+1208 WKGNRITASMLFNKL
-1223 DMMPYAAFLTAE
+1223 DMKPYAAFLTQE

-1244 AHGYVT
+1244 AYGYVT
-1250 YDNDKHEYMIASAE
+1250 YDNDNHQYMIASAE
-1264 KIQDPENVVDR
+1264 KIQDPENVVDK
-1275 YLTLNTQ
+1275 YLTLNTE

-1292 DFNVKQNHVKLFN
+1292 NFNVKQNYVNVFN
-1305 YGTAILGGKKEGD
+1305 YGTATLGGAKEGD
-1318 LEMQSILGFTFPID
+1318 LEMQSIFGFTFPID
-1332 EKVLGAMAQ
+1332 EKVLGTMAQ
-1341 IIGDDLRLSPSTPGN
+1341 LIGDDLRLSPSQPGN
-1356 EATRRSMI
+1356 EATRRAMI

-1376 STYVSTGFF
+1376 SNYVSTGFY
-1385 DKMPKEYESTILIEG
+1385 DKMPKEFESTILIEG
-1400 IDWTYDPV
+1400 LDWQYDPV

-1413 DGVASLA
+1413 DGVASLS
-1420 MVGKKQLHLSTRV
+1420 MIGKKQLHLATRV
-1433 KAQLYR
+1433 KAQLHR
-1439 KGNGVFLV
+1439 KGNGVYLV

-1504 ITPSRTEVPN
+1504 ISPSRSEVPN
-1514 FLLRMGGNAESEDDP
+1514 FLLRMGGNAAAEDDP
-1529 GDWDVDDDDVIE
+1529 GDYDVDEEDVIE

>member
-1 MKKLFFFLIIFNFD
+1 MLFGN
-15 FVYAALIRKS
+15 VR
-25 KIICFLLILGC
+25 
-36 SQLSTFNFLYAQ
+36 AQ
-48 KGKAVDFTRAGLP
+48 KGRITEFTTEGLP
-61 TELQAYL
+61 MEMLEYL
-68 DQATSEKE
+68 NQATSDKEK
-76 VKSKNAALISSFSS
+76 KSENSKLINVFDATYKMMSSEEQSRLTAIS
-90 NYSALEGQM
+90 NVVL
-99 QDRVTTIFNTL
+99 
-110 QKLRV
+110 KLKV
-115 RPHPDVS
+115 RQLPDVS
-122 GFVNTFNKMCQ
+122 NFISTVNKMK
-133 QSGGNF
+133 SAGESENF
-139 TPWIESIEY
+139 DQWLICIEF
-148 IQSRNKK
+148 IQGRNKK

-168 LLADRTLYGSRS
+168 LVSSRTLYASRS
-180 CTWQLQG
+180 CTWQMQS
-187 GCAFS
+187 GCKYRMK
-192 IRYEQGEIKVV
+192 IENGEIKIV
-203 VDKPVELYYSSDRD
+203 VDSPIELYYSSDKD

-222 GTTGTY
+222 GTKGEY
-228 YYFDNRWE
+228 YYFDNTWK

-253 CWAILSKYE
+253 CWANLSKYE

-292 EALSSKMEPEKYTF
+292 EALSAKIEPEKYTF
-306 PKFRSYQKDFKMKDI
+306 PKFRSYQKDFMMKDV
-321 LPGVDYS
+321 LPGVDYR

-347 TLIFYRQGQTFVT
+347 TLIFYRQGQPFIT
-360 VQSVK
+360 VNSVK
-365 FTITATKIV
+365 FTITSNRIV

-381 LYVDGDS
+381 IYIDGDS
-388 ITNNGITVRYL
+388 ISNNGITVRYL
-399 AQEKQ
+399 AGEKQ
-404 LNLINDS
+404 VNLINDS
-411 KRNYYSPYSDTYHNM
+411 KRNYYSPYSNSYHNLDM
-426 DLYCEQIVW
+426 YCESITW

-441 LELSMLG
+441 LDFAMLG

-458 ESSSYYSERKFREI
+458 ESNSYYSEQKFREI
-472 GGIDQINPVIRVYR
+472 QGIDQVSPVIRVYR
-486 YMQSRDMVYEFFMDE
+486 YMQMRDMTYDFFMDE
-501 FAQAIK
+501 FAKAIK

-517 HNLARSGLVS
+517 HTLAKSGLVS
-527 YNEAQGKI
+527 YNESQGKV

-545 KASAKSQDYDYDALV
+545 KASAKSKDYDYDALI
-560 LESASRRN
+560 LQSSSKNN
-568 NAELDLKSNALNV
+568 NAELDLSTNSLNV

-586 FILSDSQQ
+586 FVLSDSQQ
-594 VVIYPRQGELEV
+594 VAIYPNQGELTV

-612 NFNGRIH
+612 DFNGRIN
-619 AGRFIFYATNAT
+619 AGRFIFYATGAT
-631 FLYDDFKL
+631 FKYDAFKV

-656 PQEQHVV
+656 PQEEHIV

-683 GLKRVTEKYPIFTS
+683 GLKKVTEQYPIFTS

-710 YNGTY
+710 HNGAY
-715 VRDRFYYTI
+715 VRDKFYYTI
-724 HPFVVKDMVD
+724 RPFVVKNMVK

-772 TPRGGYPA
+772 SPRTGYPA
-780 YGGKGHFT
+780 YGGKGKFT
-788 SRLDLSY
+788 NRIDLSY
-795 RGFRA
+795 RGLRA
-800 QGQVDYLTSVTQSK
+800 QGQVEYLTSVIESK
-814 NIVFM
+814 TIYFM

-833 PEGPFPDI
+833 EQGSFPDI
-841 NVSRAT
+841 RNSRAM
-847 QRWYPYADSML
+847 QRWYPYADSMR
-858 VSQLPNGPQ
+858 VSQLQNGPQ
-867 FKMYKREA
+867 FKMYHNDA
-875 SLSGNVVLKPEAA
+875 LLAGHTVLKPEGA
-888 YATGAVTI
+888 YASGAITI
-896 REGTLESPRF
+896 KEGTLESLRF
-906 VLRPAEMDSR
+906 ALQPKDMYSN

-924 DTYNNI
+924 DVYNNI
-930 AFYATDMSAHVDYTK
+930 AFYATDMKSHVDYTK
-945 RRADFVCN
+945 RRADFVAN
-953 HDMGRTQLPLLLYAA
+953 AELGRTQLPLLQYAA

-978 KKELDLINSKSES
+978 RKELDLINSKSES

-1015 STDPTKDS
+1015 STNPTKDS
-1023 LNFHAVCSTYYYNA
+1023 LNFHAVRSTYLYNA
-1037 GQLSCRQ
+1037 GQLTCRQ

-1060 TLHVSRGG
+1060 TLHIRQGG
-1068 IISIMRHSQLLASRQ
+1068 TIDLLKHSQILASRE
-1083 NRYHLIYDADLLIEG
+1083 NRYHLIYDADVLLDG
-1098 AKKYSGKGYID
+1098 ARKYSGKGYID
-1109 YVDVDNKKQK
+1109 YVDVDNKKQR
-1119 IYLSEIAPDNSGVSI
+1119 IYLSSIAPDNRGVSV
-1134 GKGFISDSAN
+1134 GNGFIPDSAD

-1158 VEADKEFYFFDGGV
+1158 VEADKEHYYFDGGV
-1172 RLLHKCNTG
+1172 RLLHKCPTN

-1186 LAYSSYLNPRQI
+1186 LAYSSYLDPKQI
-1198 LVTVPEIPTD
+1198 LVSVPEIPTD
-1208 WKGNRITASMLFDKR
+1208 WKGNRITASLLFNKL
-1223 DMMPYAAFLTAE
+1223 DMKPYAAFLTQE

-1244 AHGYVT
+1244 AYGYVT
-1250 YDNDKHEYMIASAE
+1250 YDNDNHQYMIASAE
-1264 KIQDPENVVDR
+1264 KIQDPENVVDK
-1275 YLTLNTQ
+1275 YLTLNTE

-1292 DFNVKQNHVKLFN
+1292 NFNVKQNYVNVFN
-1305 YGTAILGGKKEGD
+1305 YGTATLGGAKEGD
-1318 LEMQSILGFTFPID
+1318 LEMQSIFGFTFPID
-1332 EKVLGAMAQ
+1332 EKVLGTMAQ
-1341 IIGDDLRLSPSTPGN
+1341 LIGDDLRLSPSQPGN
-1356 EATRRSMI
+1356 EATRRAMI

-1376 STYVSTGFF
+1376 SNYVSTGFY
-1385 DKMPKEYESTILIEG
+1385 DKMPKEFESTILIEG
-1400 IDWTYDPV
+1400 LDWQYDPV

-1413 DGVASLA
+1413 DGVASLS
-1420 MVGKKQLHLSTRV
+1420 MIGKKQLHLATRV
-1433 KAQLYR
+1433 KAQLHR
-1439 KGNGVFLV
+1439 KGNGVYLV

-1504 ITPSRTEVPN
+1504 ISPSRSEVPN
-1514 FLLRMGGNAESEDDP
+1514 FLLRMGGNAAAEDDP
-1529 GDWDVDDDDVIE
+1529 GDYDVDEEDVIE

>member
-1 MKKLFFFLIIFNFD
+1 MLFGN
-15 FVYAALIRKS
+15 VR
-25 KIICFLLILGC
+25 
-36 SQLSTFNFLYAQ
+36 AQ
-48 KGKAVDFTRAGLP
+48 KGRITEFTTEGLP
-61 TELQAYL
+61 MEMLEYL
-68 DQATSEKE
+68 NQATSDKEK
-76 VKSKNAALISSFSS
+76 KSENSKLINVFDATYKMMSSEEQSRLTAIS
-90 NYSALEGQM
+90 NVVL
-99 QDRVTTIFNTL
+99 
-110 QKLRV
+110 KLKV
-115 RPHPDVS
+115 RQLPDVS
-122 GFVNTFNKMCQ
+122 NFISTVNKMK
-133 QSGGNF
+133 SAGESENF
-139 TPWIESIEY
+139 DQWLSCIEF
-148 IQSRNKK
+148 IQGRNKK

-168 LLADRTLYGSRS
+168 LVSSRTLHASRS
-180 CTWQLQG
+180 CTWQMQS
-187 GCAFS
+187 GCKYRMK
-192 IRYEQGEIKVV
+192 IENGEIKIV
-203 VDKPVELYYSSDRD
+203 VDSPIELYYSSDKD

-222 GTTGTY
+222 GTKGEY
-228 YYFDNRWE
+228 YYFDNTWK

-253 CWAILSKYE
+253 CWANLSKYE

-292 EALSSKMEPEKYTF
+292 EALSAKMEPEKYTF
-306 PKFRSYQKDFKMKDI
+306 PKFRSYQKDFMMKDV
-321 LPGVDYS
+321 LPGVDYR

-347 TLIFYRQGQTFVT
+347 TLIFYRQGQPFIT
-360 VQSVK
+360 VNSVK
-365 FTITATKIV
+365 FTITSNRIV

-381 LYVDGDS
+381 IYIDGDS
-388 ITNNGITVRYL
+388 ISNNGITVRYL
-399 AQEKQ
+399 AGEKQ
-404 LNLINDS
+404 VNLINDS
-411 KRNYYSPYSDTYHNM
+411 KRNYYSPYSNSYHNLDM
-426 DLYCEQIVW
+426 YCESITW

-441 LELSMLG
+441 LDFAMLG

-458 ESSSYYSERKFREI
+458 ESNSYYSEQKFREI
-472 GGIDQINPVIRVYR
+472 QGIDQVSPVIRVYR
-486 YMQSRDMVYEFFMDE
+486 YMQMRDMTYDFFMDE
-501 FAQAIK
+501 FAKAIK

-517 HNLARSGLVS
+517 HTLAKSGLVS
-527 YNEAQGKI
+527 YNEAQGKV

-545 KASAKSQDYDYDALV
+545 KASAKSKDYDYDALI
-560 LESASRRN
+560 LQSSSKNN
-568 NAELDLKSNALNV
+568 NAELDLSTNSLNV

-586 FILSDSQQ
+586 FVLSDSQQ
-594 VVIYPRQGELEV
+594 VAIYPNQGELTV

-612 NFNGRIH
+612 DFNGRIN
-619 AGRFIFYATNAT
+619 AGRFIFYATGAT
-631 FLYDDFKL
+631 FKYDAFKV

-656 PQEQHVV
+656 PQEEHIV

-683 GLKRVTEKYPIFTS
+683 GLKKVTEQYPIFTS

-710 YNGTY
+710 HNGAY
-715 VRDRFYYTI
+715 VRDKFYYTI
-724 HPFVVKDMVD
+724 RPFVVKNMVK

-772 TPRGGYPA
+772 SPRTGYPA
-780 YGGKGHFT
+780 YGGKGKFT
-788 SRLDLSY
+788 NRIDLSY
-795 RGFRA
+795 RGLRA
-800 QGQVDYLTSVTQSK
+800 QGQVEYLTSVIESK
-814 NIVFM
+814 TIYFM

-833 PEGPFPDI
+833 EQGSFPDI
-841 NVSRAT
+841 RNSRAM
-847 QRWYPYADSML
+847 QRWYPYADSMR
-858 VSQLPNGPQ
+858 VSQLQNGPQ
-867 FKMYKREA
+867 FKMYHNDA
-875 SLSGNVVLKPEAA
+875 LLAGHTVLKPEGA
-888 YATGAVTI
+888 YASGTI
-896 REGTLESPRF
+896 TIKEGTLESLRF
-906 VLRPAEMDSR
+906 ALQPKDMYSN

-924 DTYNNI
+924 DVYNNI
-930 AFYATDMSAHVDYTK
+930 AFYATDMKSHVDYTK
-945 RRADFVCN
+945 RRADFVAN
-953 HDMGRTQLPLLLYAA
+953 AELGRTQLPLLQYAA

-978 KKELDLINSKSES
+978 RKELDLINSKSES

-1015 STDPTKDS
+1015 STNPTKDS
-1023 LNFHAVCSTYYYNA
+1023 LNFHAVRSTYLYNA
-1037 GQLSCRQ
+1037 GQLTCRQ

-1060 TLHVSRGG
+1060 TLHIRQGG
-1068 IISIMRHSQLLASRQ
+1068 TIDLMKHSQILASRE
-1083 NRYHLIYDADLLIEG
+1083 NRYHLIYDADVLLDG
-1098 AKKYSGKGYID
+1098 ARKYSGKGYID
-1109 YVDVDNKKQK
+1109 YVDVDNKKQR
-1119 IYLSEIAPDNSGVSI
+1119 IYLSSIAPDNRGVSV
-1134 GKGFISDSAN
+1134 GNGFIPDSAD

-1158 VEADKEFYFFDGGV
+1158 VEADKEHYYFDGGV
-1172 RLLHKCNTG
+1172 RLLHKCSTN

-1186 LAYSSYLNPRQI
+1186 LAYSSYLDPKQI
-1198 LVTVPEIPTD
+1198 LVSVPEIPTD
-1208 WKGNRITASMLFDKR
+1208 WKGNRITASMLFNKL
-1223 DMMPYAAFLTAE
+1223 DMKPYAAFLTQE

-1244 AHGYVT
+1244 AYGYVT
-1250 YDNDKHEYMIASAE
+1250 YDNDNHQYMIASAE
-1264 KIQDPENVVDR
+1264 KIQDPENVVDK
-1275 YLTLNTQ
+1275 YLTLNTE

-1292 DFNVKQNHVKLFN
+1292 NFNVKQNYVNVFN
-1305 YGTAILGGKKEGD
+1305 YGTATLGGAKEGD
-1318 LEMQSILGFTFPID
+1318 LEMQSIFGFTFPID
-1332 EKVLGAMAQ
+1332 EKVLGTMAQ
-1341 IIGDDLRLSPSTPGN
+1341 LIGDDLRLSPSQPGN
-1356 EATRRSMI
+1356 EATRRAMI

-1376 STYVSTGFF
+1376 SNYVSTGFY
-1385 DKMPKEYESTILIEG
+1385 DKMPKEFESTILIEG
-1400 IDWTYDPV
+1400 LDWQYDPV

-1413 DGVASLA
+1413 DGVASLS
-1420 MVGKKQLHLSTRV
+1420 MIGKKQLHLATRV
-1433 KAQLYR
+1433 KAQLHR
-1439 KGNGVFLV
+1439 KGNGVYLV

-1504 ITPSRTEVPN
+1504 ISPSRSEVPN
-1514 FLLRMGGNAESEDDP
+1514 FLLRMGGNAAAEDDP
-1529 GDWDVDDDDVIE
+1529 GDYDVDEEDVIE

>member
-1 MKKLFFFLIIFNFD
+1 MLFGN
-15 FVYAALIRKS
+15 VR
-25 KIICFLLILGC
+25 
-36 SQLSTFNFLYAQ
+36 AQ
-48 KGKAVDFTRAGLP
+48 KGRITEFTTEGLP
-61 TELQAYL
+61 MEMLEYL
-68 DQATSEKE
+68 NQATSDKEKKAE
-76 VKSKNAALISSFSS
+76 NSKLINVFDATYKMMSSEEQSRLTAIS
-90 NYSALEGQM
+90 NVVL
-99 QDRVTTIFNTL
+99 
-110 QKLRV
+110 KLKV
-115 RPHPDVS
+115 RQLPDVS
-122 GFVNTFNKMCQ
+122 NFISTVNKMK
-133 QSGGNF
+133 SAGESENF
-139 TPWIESIEY
+139 DQWLSCIEF
-148 IQSRNKK
+148 IQGRNKK

-168 LLADRTLYGSRS
+168 LVSSRTLHASRS
-180 CTWQLQG
+180 CTWQMQS
-187 GCAFS
+187 GCKYRMK
-192 IRYEQGEIKVV
+192 IENGEIKIV
-203 VDKPVELYYSSDRD
+203 VDSPIELYYSSDKD

-222 GTTGTY
+222 GTKGEY
-228 YYFDNRWE
+228 YYFDNTWK

-253 CWAILSKYE
+253 CWANLSKYE

-292 EALSSKMEPEKYTF
+292 EALSAKMEPEKYTF
-306 PKFRSYQKDFKMKDI
+306 PKFRSYQKDFMMKDV
-321 LPGVDYS
+321 LPGVDYR

-347 TLIFYRQGQTFVT
+347 TLIFYRQGQPFIT
-360 VQSVK
+360 VNSVK
-365 FTITATKIV
+365 FTITSNRIV

-381 LYVDGDS
+381 IYIDGDS
-388 ITNNGITVRYL
+388 ISNNGITVRYL
-399 AQEKQ
+399 AGEKQ
-404 LNLINDS
+404 VNLINDS
-411 KRNYYSPYSDTYHNM
+411 KRNYYSPYSNSYHNLDM
-426 DLYCEQIVW
+426 YCESITW

-441 LELSMLG
+441 LDFAMLG

-458 ESSSYYSERKFREI
+458 ESNSYYSEQKFREI
-472 GGIDQINPVIRVYR
+472 QGIDQVSPVIRVYR
-486 YMQSRDMVYEFFMDE
+486 YMQMRDMTYDFFMDE
-501 FAQAIK
+501 FAKAIK

-517 HNLARSGLVS
+517 HTLAKSGLVS
-527 YNEAQGKI
+527 YNEAQGKV

-545 KASAKSQDYDYDALV
+545 KASAKSKDYDYDALI
-560 LESASRRN
+560 LQSSSKNN
-568 NAELDLKSNALNV
+568 NAELDLSTNSLNV

-586 FILSDSQQ
+586 FVLSDSQQ
-594 VVIYPRQGELEV
+594 VAIYPNQGELTV

-612 NFNGRIH
+612 DFNGRIN
-619 AGRFIFYATNAT
+619 AGRFIFYATGAT
-631 FLYDDFKL
+631 FKYDAFKV

-656 PQEQHVV
+656 PQEEHIV

-670 TGFLQIDQSDNHS
+670 TGFLQIDESDNHS
-683 GLKRVTEKYPIFTS
+683 GLKKVTEQYPIFTS

-710 YNGTY
+710 HNGAY
-715 VRDRFYYTI
+715 VRDKFYYTI
-724 HPFVVKDMVD
+724 RPFVVKNMVK

-772 TPRGGYPA
+772 SPRTGYPA
-780 YGGKGHFT
+780 YGGKGKFT
-788 SRLDLSY
+788 NRIDLSY
-795 RGFRA
+795 RGLRA
-800 QGQVDYLTSVTQSK
+800 QGQVEYLTSVIESK
-814 NIVFM
+814 TIYFM

-833 PEGPFPDI
+833 EQGSFPDI
-841 NVSRAT
+841 RNSRAM
-847 QRWYPYADSML
+847 QRWYPYADSMR
-858 VSQLPNGPQ
+858 VSQLQNGPQ
-867 FKMYKREA
+867 FKMYHNDA
-875 SLSGNVVLKPEAA
+875 LLAGHTVLKPEGA
-888 YATGAVTI
+888 YASGAITI
-896 REGTLESPRF
+896 KEGTLESLRF
-906 VLRPAEMDSR
+906 ALQPKDMYSN

-924 DTYNNI
+924 DVYNNI
-930 AFYATDMSAHVDYTK
+930 AFYATDMKSHVDYTK
-945 RRADFVCN
+945 RRADFVAN
-953 HDMGRTQLPLLLYAA
+953 AELGRTQLPLLQYAA

-978 KKELDLINSKSES
+978 RKELDLINSKSES

-1015 STDPTKDS
+1015 STNPTKDS
-1023 LNFHAVCSTYYYNA
+1023 LNFHAVRSTYLYNA
-1037 GQLSCRQ
+1037 GQLTCRQ

-1060 TLHVSRGG
+1060 TLHIRQGG
-1068 IISIMRHSQLLASRQ
+1068 TIDLMKHSQILASRE
-1083 NRYHLIYDADLLIEG
+1083 NRYHLIYDADVLLDG
-1098 AKKYSGKGYID
+1098 ARKYSGKGYID
-1109 YVDVDNKKQK
+1109 YVDVDNKKQR
-1119 IYLSEIAPDNSGVSI
+1119 IYLSSIAPDNRGVSV
-1134 GKGFISDSAN
+1134 GNGFIPDSAD

-1158 VEADKEFYFFDGGV
+1158 VEADKEHYYFDGGV
-1172 RLLHKCNTG
+1172 RLLHKCPTN

-1186 LAYSSYLNPRQI
+1186 LAYSSYLDPKQI
-1198 LVTVPEIPTD
+1198 LVSVPEIPTD
-1208 WKGNRITASMLFDKR
+1208 WKGNRITASMLFNKL
-1223 DMMPYAAFLTAE
+1223 DMKPYAAFLTQE

-1244 AHGYVT
+1244 AYGYVT
-1250 YDNDKHEYMIASAE
+1250 YDNDNHQYMIASAE
-1264 KIQDPENVVDR
+1264 KIQDPENVVDK
-1275 YLTLNTQ
+1275 YLTLNTE

-1292 DFNVKQNHVKLFN
+1292 NFNVKQNYVNVFN
-1305 YGTAILGGKKEGD
+1305 YGTATLGGAKEGD
-1318 LEMQSILGFTFPID
+1318 LEMQSIFGFTFPID
-1332 EKVLGAMAQ
+1332 EKVLGTMAQ
-1341 IIGDDLRLSPSTPGN
+1341 LIGDDLRLSPSQPGN
-1356 EATRRSMI
+1356 EATRRAMI

-1376 STYVSTGFF
+1376 SNYVSTGFY
-1385 DKMPKEYESTILIEG
+1385 DKMPKEFESTILIEG
-1400 IDWTYDPV
+1400 LDWQYDPV

-1413 DGVASLA
+1413 DGVASLS
-1420 MVGKKQLHLSTRV
+1420 MIGKKQLHLATRV
-1433 KAQLYR
+1433 KAQLHR
-1439 KGNGVFLV
+1439 KGNGVYLV

-1504 ITPSRTEVPN
+1504 ISPSRSEVPN
-1514 FLLRMGGNAESEDDP
+1514 FLLRMGGNAAAEDDP
-1529 GDWDVDDDDVIE
+1529 GDYDVDEEDVIE

>member
-1 MKKLFFFLIIFNFD
+1 MLFGN
-15 FVYAALIRKS
+15 VR
-25 KIICFLLILGC
+25 
-36 SQLSTFNFLYAQ
+36 AQ
-48 KGKAVDFTRAGLP
+48 KGRITEFTTEGLP
-61 TELQAYL
+61 MEMLEYL
-68 DQATSEKE
+68 NQATSDKEK
-76 VKSKNAALISSFSS
+76 KSENSKLINVFDATYKMMSSEEQSRLTAIS
-90 NYSALEGQM
+90 NVVL
-99 QDRVTTIFNTL
+99 
-110 QKLRV
+110 KLKV
-115 RPHPDVS
+115 RQLPDVS
-122 GFVNTFNKMCQ
+122 NFISTVNKMK
-133 QSGGNF
+133 SAGESENF
-139 TPWIESIEY
+139 DQWLSCIEF
-148 IQSRNKK
+148 IQGRNKK

-168 LLADRTLYGSRS
+168 LVSSRTLHASRS
-180 CTWQLQG
+180 CTWQMQS
-187 GCAFS
+187 GCKYRMK
-192 IRYEQGEIKVV
+192 IENGEIKIV
-203 VDKPVELYYSSDRD
+203 VDSPIELYYSSDKD

-222 GTTGTY
+222 GTKGEY
-228 YYFDNRWE
+228 YYFDNTWK

-253 CWAILSKYE
+253 CWANLSKYE

-292 EALSSKMEPEKYTF
+292 EALSAKMEPEKYTF
-306 PKFRSYQKDFKMKDI
+306 PKFRSYQKDFMMKDV
-321 LPGVDYS
+321 LPGVDYR

-347 TLIFYRQGQTFVT
+347 TLIFYRQGQPFIT
-360 VQSVK
+360 VNSVK
-365 FTITATKIV
+365 FTITSNRIV

-381 LYVDGDS
+381 IYIDGDS
-388 ITNNGITVRYL
+388 ISNNGITVRYL
-399 AQEKQ
+399 AGEKQ
-404 LNLINDS
+404 VNLINDS
-411 KRNYYSPYSDTYHNM
+411 KRNYYSPYSNSYHNLDM
-426 DLYCEQIVW
+426 YCESITW

-441 LELSMLG
+441 LDFAMLG

-458 ESSSYYSERKFREI
+458 ESNSYYSEQKFREI
-472 GGIDQINPVIRVYR
+472 QGIDQVSPVIRVYR
-486 YMQSRDMVYEFFMDE
+486 YMQMRDMTYDFFMDE
-501 FAQAIK
+501 FAKAIK

-517 HNLARSGLVS
+517 HTLAKSGLVS
-527 YNEAQGKI
+527 YNEAQGKV

-545 KASAKSQDYDYDALV
+545 KASAKSKDYDYDALI
-560 LESASRRN
+560 LQSSSKNN
-568 NAELDLKSNALNV
+568 NAELDLSTNSLNV

-586 FILSDSQQ
+586 FVLSDSQQ
-594 VVIYPRQGELEV
+594 VAIYPNQGELTV

-612 NFNGRIH
+612 DFNGRIN
-619 AGRFIFYATNAT
+619 AGRFIFYATGAT
-631 FLYDDFKL
+631 FKYDAFKV

-656 PQEQHVV
+656 PQEEHIV

-683 GLKRVTEKYPIFTS
+683 GLKKVTEQYPIFTS

-710 YNGTY
+710 HNGAY
-715 VRDRFYYTI
+715 VRDKFYYTI
-724 HPFVVKDMVD
+724 RPFVVKNMVK

-772 TPRGGYPA
+772 SPRTGYPA
-780 YGGKGHFT
+780 YGGKGKFT
-788 SRLDLSY
+788 NRIDLSY
-795 RGFRA
+795 RGLRA
-800 QGQVDYLTSVTQSK
+800 QGQVEYLTSVIESK
-814 NIVFM
+814 TIYFM

-833 PEGPFPDI
+833 EQGSFPDI
-841 NVSRAT
+841 RNSRAM
-847 QRWYPYADSML
+847 QRWYPYADSMR
-858 VSQLPNGPQ
+858 VSQLQNGPQ
-867 FKMYKREA
+867 FKMYHNDA
-875 SLSGNVVLKPEAA
+875 LLAGHTVLKPEGA
-888 YATGAVTI
+888 YASGAITI
-896 REGTLESPRF
+896 KEGTLESLRF
-906 VLRPAEMDSR
+906 ALQPKDMYSN

-924 DTYNNI
+924 DVYNNI
-930 AFYATDMSAHVDYTK
+930 AFYATDMKSHVDYTK
-945 RRADFVCN
+945 RRADFVAN
-953 HDMGRTQLPLLLYAA
+953 AELGRTQLPLLQYAA

-978 KKELDLINSKSES
+978 RKELDLINSKSES

-1015 STDPTKDS
+1015 STNPTKDS
-1023 LNFHAVCSTYYYNA
+1023 LNFHAVRSTYLYNA
-1037 GQLSCRQ
+1037 GQLTCRQ

-1060 TLHVSRGG
+1060 TLHIRQGG
-1068 IISIMRHSQLLASRQ
+1068 TIDLMKHSQILASRE
-1083 NRYHLIYDADLLIEG
+1083 NRYHLIYDADVMLDG
-1098 AKKYSGKGYID
+1098 ARKYSGKGYID
-1109 YVDVDNKKQK
+1109 YVDVDNKKQR
-1119 IYLSEIAPDNSGVSI
+1119 IYLSSIAPDNRGVSV
-1134 GKGFISDSAN
+1134 GNGFIPDSAD

-1158 VEADKEFYFFDGGV
+1158 VEADKEHYYFDGGV
-1172 RLLHKCNTG
+1172 RLLHKCPTN

-1186 LAYSSYLNPRQI
+1186 LAYSSYLDPKQI
-1198 LVTVPEIPTD
+1198 LVSVPEIPTD
-1208 WKGNRITASMLFDKR
+1208 WKGNRITASVLFNKL
-1223 DMMPYAAFLTAE
+1223 DMKPYAAFLTQE

-1244 AHGYVT
+1244 AYGYVT
-1250 YDNDKHEYMIASAE
+1250 YDNDNHQYMIASAE

-1275 YLTLNTQ
+1275 YLTLNTE

-1292 DFNVKQNHVKLFN
+1292 NFNVKQNYVNVFN
-1305 YGTAILGGKKEGD
+1305 YGTATLGGAKEGD
-1318 LEMQSILGFTFPID
+1318 LEMQSIFGFTFPID
-1332 EKVLGAMAQ
+1332 EKVLGTMAQ
-1341 IIGDDLRLSPSTPGN
+1341 LIGDDLRLSPSQPGN
-1356 EATRRSMI
+1356 EATRRAMI

-1376 STYVSTGFF
+1376 SNYVSTGFY
-1385 DKMPKEYESTILIEG
+1385 DKMPKEFESTILIEG
-1400 IDWTYDPV
+1400 LDWQYDPV

-1413 DGVASLA
+1413 DGVASLS
-1420 MVGKKQLHLSTRV
+1420 MIGKKQLHLATRV
-1433 KAQLYR
+1433 KAQLHR
-1439 KGNGVFLV
+1439 KGNGVYLV

-1504 ITPSRTEVPN
+1504 ISPSRSEVPN
-1514 FLLRMGGNAESEDDP
+1514 FLLRMGGNAAAEDDP
-1529 GDWDVDDDDVIE
+1529 GDYDVDEEDVIE